1 MAFLSAQVSTVKRG
15 IGQNSVASAAYNART
30 KLELTVLDKATG
42 ITGTLVFDY
51 SSKGGLVYSKIY
63 APDHAPEWVYDREK
77 LWNKC
82 EQVENRLR
90 ARTAHKIMLPLPNE
104 LTIEQNIALLEDCVK
119 ELVKLGMI
127 VDANIH
133 YDNENNKHAHL
144 MCSMRE
150 LVENRYGEIEFASTK
165 NRDWHHKNFV
175 NFVRQMHAEKVNEHY
190 AMHGYDKRFCHKSY
204 KDLDIDLIPGV
215 HEGPARSINNAE
227 LSELNRRIT
236 LENAEKIKA
245 RPSIILDVLAVNNP
259 VFTKEQIAIE
269 LEKRLYAGIGFTR
282 QTNIESIQNELSA
295 TFISLYEQLL
305 VCPEISQV
313 TEVDLKGRTL
323 YTTTKRL
330 ELEERFTEN
339 VKLMHERNNHA
350 LGVVDSDL
358 DHLSFSEKI
367 GAKVRDI
374 KSNAIDFVNEKTG
387 IELEKPKQ
395 PVVLTAEQR
404 KAVINVLNGSDIS
417 VLEGI
422 PGAGKTTAMQEI
434 VRQYK
439 KAGYTVIG
447 AAPSSSA
454 SLELAKATGIKCKN
468 ASLWRKEWLAAQ
480 GKEFDLVLRGDYYKE
495 ELYKDNDPSLTKKH
509 VMIVDEASMVELA
522 NMDYL
527 VSEARMAG
535 AKILFVGDRNQL
547 SPVGWAGGLEKTVS
561 ICGSEV
567 LSQSRRQQNVNH
579 QQATKLL
586 SQYRIREAL
595 DIYWEEGVIKVAENE
610 SEANSIAVRSF
621 VNSYIE
627 KARAIE
633 RDDLVSIRSK
643 AITVFENKTR
653 EILNNQVR
661 EELKEAGILKGVEQ
675 RVLVGSTIK
684 DGKKEKYYLNLC
696 QGEQIVFTRNANSLG
711 RGGIFNGEVGTIL
724 KISNPNK
731 EGLSKIDI
739 LVHRANGKKEKV
751 RLDLNE
757 VYNNRFT
764 GKYFHDG
771 ISIDYGYAITS
782 HKVQGATIEDT
793 IPRLEKNSGY
803 EVTNVMLTRH
813 KKEMTIIVSKEVL
826 YDAFYESLDSTASK
840 ARNRFDLDSPEE
852 ETILKGGLAKMVSK
866 RANTSFASD
875 YRTMGLL
882 EEDKHIKHY
891 LDKCE
896 ETITTI
902 RKITSWQA
910 IEQRKTGNKPQMWEH
925 QELWEEFKEA
935 RKERAHAAS
944 LIVSGF
950 AENGTLAS
958 IAKADYEHLSF
969 EEFHT
974 NCKIASYAK
983 FKDRLLQLN
992 MNYATVEK
1000 HASQMLKTSEIDK
1013 VIVNQKATILH
1024 EQDVFKQLVQAV
1036 AGGMSGYVRNSYA
1049 QVNLHIAET
1058 SLAIEEKIEEVRG
1071 LEDHRQELTDAIEK
1085 EEHYRKIL
1093 TPEYLNRI
1101 YRSKEEENAGARSL
1115 KLYEGLV
1122 EEHGEEQATK
1132 MVVKNPAILG
1142 ELKGYGIGK
1151 LFGLTNDRKGAIAL
1165 CKNLERYLNG
1175 FNRSGEMVEQ
1185 YKAQVQGAGFS
1196 DKLVALTEEIEH
1208 LRSLLPADIDNG
1220 FLKEVENKLQ
1230 KSKGN
1235 NIDWRDLQKSELF
1248 EAVMANQSIK
1258 KESSI
1263 VVNADKGANEELLA
1277 PSKLEEN
1284 KELETVAVSN
1294 IIIAEEITE
1303 QPDLKKEYST
1313 KQVLQV
1319 SGTKQKSEPEQVGI
1333 EVKQGVKAPEVPVEN
1348 VDITNVEK
1356 SSGEELSGFNRLKLD
1371 KGLKHTEHLGIE
1383 KNKAAEAQEAKV
1395 VAESAEKLKKE
1406 ETEVNNN
1413 KPNKK
1418 QDTAKEA
1425 RLDFEDVKRAVNPVL
1440 VEGVFRQYGQVLN
1453 PDGKMEKK
1461 GNQLFCG
1468 SLNINLRD
1476 GRWYRF
1482 SDGSKGD
1489 LFALVKEAAGVDT
1502 KGAFEIVAAYAG
1514 ISPKIVDGISS
1525 FKNPDLT
1532 ALDKA
1537 KTEALQK
1544 EETWRVLDKI
1554 PENAPAFKPEKDLA
1568 HTLKKNN
1575 WRLAATYEYR
1585 NTDRELLGYVV
1596 RVLDEKGKKQTLPVS
1611 YCHNTKKNIN
1621 RWWLKGFSDNGYKP
1635 IYGAEKLGQ
1644 SLLQRV
1650 LIVEG
1655 EKAADAAAKIFPE
1668 HTVISWMG
1676 GSAVASKANWKA
1688 VGGREVTVWPDND
1701 AAGEKAAKTTIAEIN
1716 KVNGFRGAASIVDVQ
1731 ALNLPKKWDLADEL
1745 PTHLTRKDLAVA
1757 ISNAKVPEN
1766 ENRLDNELATQVRT
1780 LVNDKE
1786 FSDYIN
1792 YGVKRGKIDL
1802 GHDYLDLKDALY
1814 REMLTASTVSFM
1826 QENSNTKETLKINEM
1841 LKAPVKNIPE
1851 LASNILEIYENS
1863 RNSSNFDAGRQ
1874 INSNNIE
1881 LAELNPAKGKLHDEL
1896 MQDFAWLHQK
1906 HSGIESLNKVHQDKL
1921 SQDLAGIIKGHSLS
1935 YKGSEK
1941 AMSDSDRRIIVDN
1954 AYKLI
1959 SSKEWHEELK
1969 KAELAHKEEVI
1980 RKTREK
1986 VIGNVISKNLNQLD
2000 KAKEENTEV
2009 SDFKDNKY
2017 TNRDTPDL
2025 KASHEKMGKELE
2037 PHLAKEAIR
2046 DVQRDSLKYL
2056 LELREARKLSTPREQ
2071 QNENCDKA
2079 INSIRPRVEEDS
2091 KILIGDYK
2099 VTNQHI
2105 IDKTLRD
2112 FDGTMADYVVLKKTI
2127 GDLQRFGKAEELRDG
2142 LILFK
2147 DKGIKAFACY
2157 TSTISSNNIRDSI
2170 NQGLSNIIRGKDP
2183 ELVGGI
2189 KCINKSEYLIALS
2202 KDEQIMRYIEPRSD
2216 IGKEIQNQQ
2225 SIQNEKTKD
2234 YDFER

>member
-1 MAFLSAQVSTVKRG
+1 MAHYSVHVSTVKRS
-15 IGQNSVASAAYNART
+15 IGQNAVASGAYNARA
-30 KLELTVLDKATG
+30 KLELTVFDKATG
-42 ITGTLVFDY
+42 ITSTLIFDY
-51 SSKGGLVYSKIY
+51 SSKPGLAYSKIY

-82 EQVENRLR
+82 EQAENRC
-90 ARTAHKIMLPLPNE
+90 TAETAGKIMVALPKE
-104 LTIEQNIALLEDCVK
+104 FSEEQNIALAE
-119 ELVKLGMI
+119 ELIRPMI
-127 VDANIH
+127 DGGLVVDVNIH
-133 YDNENNKHAHL
+133 NDRENNPHL
-144 MCSMRE
+144 HGMHSLRE
-150 LVENRYGEIEFASTK
+150 LVENRYGEMEFSRFK
-165 NRDWHHKNFV
+165 NREFRGPKWIKEYREYVADTINK
-175 NFVRQMHAEKVNEHY
+175 HY
-190 AMHGYDKRFCHKSY
+190 KMNGFTLAVTHKSY
-204 KDLDIDLIPGV
+204 RDLDIDLIPGV
-215 HEGPARSINNAE
+215 HEGPARSIKNAE
-227 LSELNRRIT
+227 LSELNRRIA

-269 LEKRLYAGIGFTR
+269 LEKRLYAGVDFTR
-282 QTNIESIQNELSA
+282 QTDIESIQNELSA
-295 TFISLYEQLL
+295 TFIRLYEQLL

-350 LGVVDSDL
+350 LRVVDSDL

-374 KSNAIDFVNEKTG
+374 KSDAIDFVSEKTG

-422 PGAGKTTAMQEI
+422 PGSGKTTAMREI
-434 VRQYK
+434 VRQYQ
-439 KAGYTVIG
+439 KAGFTVIG
-447 AAPSSSA
+447 VTASSSA
-454 SLELAKATGIKCKN
+454 SLELAKATGIECKN
-468 ASLWRKEWLAAQ
+468 ASLWRKKWLKAQ

-495 ELYKDNDPSLTKKH
+495 DLYKDNDPSLTKKH

-527 VSEARMAG
+527 VTEARMAG

-567 LSQSRRQQNVNH
+567 LNQSRRQQNVNH

-595 DIYWEEGVIKVAENE
+595 DIYWEEGAIKVTDNE
-610 SEANSIAVRSF
+610 SEANSLAVRSF

-627 KARAIE
+627 TARAIE

-643 AITVFENKTR
+643 AISVFENKTR

-661 EELKEAGILKGVEQ
+661 EELKEAGILKGIEQ

-696 QGEQIVFTRNANSLG
+696 QGEQIVFTRNANRLG

-731 EGLSKIDI
+731 DGLSKIDI

-771 ISIDYGYAITS
+771 ISIDYGYAVTS
-782 HKVQGATIEDT
+782 HKIQGATIEDT

-813 KKEMTIIVSKEVL
+813 KKEMTVIVSKEVL

-866 RANTSFASD
+866 RTNTSFASD

-902 RKITSWQA
+902 RKITSWQGV
-910 IEQRKTGNKPQMWEH
+910 EQRKTGNKPQMWENK
-925 QELWEEFKEA
+925 ELWEEFKEA
-935 RKERAHAAS
+935 RRERAQAAS
-944 LIVSGF
+944 LIVSGY
-950 AENGTLAS
+950 AENGKLA
-958 IAKADYEHLSF
+958 ILAKSDYEHLSF

-992 MNYATVEK
+992 MNYVTVEK

-1024 EQDVFKQLVQAV
+1024 DQDVFKQLVQAV

-1058 SLAIEEKIEEVRG
+1058 NLAIEEKIEEVRE
-1071 LEDHRQELTDAIEK
+1071 LEDHRQELTDATEK
-1085 EEHYRKIL
+1085 EEHYRQIL

-1101 YRSKEEENAGARSL
+1101 YRSSKGNQVAAGVKSL
-1115 KLYEGLV
+1115 KLYEALIA
-1122 EEHGEEQATK
+1122 EYGEKLATD
-1132 MVVKNPAILG
+1132 MVVKNPTILG

-1151 LFGLTNDRKGAIAL
+1151 LVGLTNDRKGAIAL

-1175 FNRSGEMVEQ
+1175 FNRSGEMVKQ
-1185 YKAQVQGAGFS
+1185 YKAQMEEAGFT

-1208 LRSLLPADIDNG
+1208 LRSLLPADIDNE

-1235 NIDWRDLQKSELF
+1235 NIDWRDLQKS
-1248 EAVMANQSIK
+1248 
-1258 KESSI
+1258 KE
-1263 VVNADKGANEELLA
+1263 
-1277 PSKLEEN
+1277 
-1284 KELETVAVSN
+1284 
-1294 IIIAEEITE
+1294 
-1303 QPDLKKEYST
+1303 
-1313 KQVLQV
+1313 
-1319 SGTKQKSEPEQVGI
+1319 EQVPI
-1333 EVKQGVKAPEVPVEN
+1333 EANPLIKAPEVQAENIVVVN
-1348 VDITNVEK
+1348 VDK
-1356 SSGEELSGFNRLKLD
+1356 SSSEELSGSNRLEPA
-1371 KGLKHTEHLGIE
+1371 KGLKHTEQLSIEENKAEAAQETKVVGIE
-1383 KNKAAEAQEAKV
+1383 E
-1395 VAESAEKLKKE
+1395 LKK
-1406 ETEVNNN
+1406 TEANLNPTPAKNN

-1418 QDTAKEA
+1418 QATTKEA
-1425 RLDFEDVKRAVNPVL
+1425 RLDFEDVKRAINPAL
-1440 VEGVFRQYGQVLN
+1440 VEGVFRQYGQLLN

-1468 SLNINLRD
+1468 SLNINLKD

-1489 LFALVKEAAGVDT
+1489 IFALVKEATGVDT
-1502 KGAFEIVAAYAG
+1502 KGAFEIIAGHAG
-1514 ISPKIVDGISS
+1514 IGPKISAGLSS

-1554 PENAPAFKPEKDLA
+1554 PENALAFKPEKDLA
-1568 HTLKKNN
+1568 STLKKNN
-1575 WRLAATYEYR
+1575 WRLGATYEYKNR
-1585 NTDRELLGYVV
+1585 DGELLGYVV
-1596 RVLDEKGKKQTLPVS
+1596 RVLDKEGKKQTLPVS
-1611 YCHNTKKNIN
+1611 YCHNTKANIN
-1621 RWWLKGFSDNGYKP
+1621 RWWLKGFSDKGYKP

-1644 SLLQRV
+1644 SPLQRI

-1655 EKAADAAAKIFPE
+1655 EKAADVATKIFPE

-1676 GSAVASKANWKA
+1676 GSAAASKANWKA

-1701 AAGEKAAKTTIAEIN
+1701 AAGEKAAKAIITEIN
-1716 KVNGFRGAASIVDVQ
+1716 KVNGFRGAVNIVDTH
-1731 ALNLPKKWDLADEL
+1731 ALNLPEKWDLADEL
-1745 PTHLTRKDLAVA
+1745 PAHLTRKDLAAA
-1757 ISNAKVPEN
+1757 ISNAKIPEN
-1766 ENRLDNELATQVRT
+1766 ENRLDNELAGQVRAV
-1780 LVNDKE
+1780 LCDKE
-1786 FSDYIN
+1786 FGDYVN
-1792 YGVKRGKIDL
+1792 YGVKRGKIDP
-1802 GHDYLDLKDALY
+1802 GHDYLDLNDALY
-1814 REMLTASTVSFM
+1814 REMLTASVVSFM
-1826 QENSNTKETLKINEM
+1826 QENHNTKEALKMNEL
-1841 LKAPVKNIPE
+1841 LKEPVRNIPE
-1851 LASNILEIYENS
+1851 LAVNILEIYKSSRNS
-1863 RNSSNFDAGRQ
+1863 RNNSNFAASRQ
-1874 INSNNIE
+1874 TNSNSKE
-1881 LAELNPAKGKLHDEL
+1881 LAELNPAKAKIYEEL
-1896 MQDFAWLHQK
+1896 MQDFVWLLEKQQ
-1906 HSGIESLNKVHQDKL
+1906 GPESLNKVHQDKL
-1921 SQDLAGIIKGHSLS
+1921 SQDLAVIIKGYNLS
-1935 YKGSEK
+1935 YKGSDK
-1941 AMSDSDRRIIVDN
+1941 AMSDSDRKIIADN
-1954 AYKLI
+1954 AYNLI
-1959 SSKEWHEELK
+1959 DSKGWQEELK
-1969 KAELAHKEEVI
+1969 KIELACKE
-1980 RKTREK
+1980 KTIYKTQEK
-1986 VIGNVISKNLNQLD
+1986 LTILNR
-2000 KAKEENTEV
+2000 V
-2009 SDFKDNKY
+2009 
-2017 TNRDTPDL
+2017 
-2025 KASHEKMGKELE
+2025 KELA
-2037 PHLAKEAIR
+2037 LNK
-2046 DVQRDSLKYL
+2046 Q
-2056 LELREARKLSTPREQ
+2056 
-2071 QNENCDKA
+2071 
-2079 INSIRPRVEEDS
+2079 
-2091 KILIGDYK
+2091 
-2099 VTNQHI
+2099 
-2105 IDKTLRD
+2105 KTD
-2112 FDGTMADYVVLKKTI
+2112 NP
-2127 GDLQRFGKAEELRDG
+2127 
-2142 LILFK
+2142 K
-2147 DKGIKAFACY
+2147 DA
-2157 TSTISSNNIRDSI
+2157 
-2170 NQGLSNIIRGKDP
+2170 
-2183 ELVGGI
+2183 
-2189 KCINKSEYLIALS
+2189 LIALKREQEYLAELHNKLNPNEHS
-2202 KDEQIMRYIEPRSD
+2202 KELMYN
-2216 IGKEIQNQQ
+2216 IQKAYEVDQSGTIAKLYKTSYYANQQ
-2225 SIQNEKTKD
+2225 GIISPEELTEHFKSNNQVDDIHHNINRICYKHHCDILNDHCKKLVAGQSVMHQGQQFDCVVEYLEHWKD
-2234 YDFER
+2234 NVNHDMLPIKKMDQVIEQVERIREQDHQFTPEL

>member
-1 MAFLSAQVSTVKRG
+1 MTFLSAQVSTVKRRL
-15 IGQNSVASAAYNART
+15 GQNAVASAAYNART
-30 KLELTVLDKATG
+30 KLELTVLDKVTG
-42 ITGTLVFDY
+42 ITSTLVFDY
-51 SSKGGLVYSKIY
+51 SSKPGLAYSKIY
-63 APDHAPEWVYDREK
+63 APDHAPDWVYDRQK

-150 LVENRYGEIEFASTK
+150 LVENRYGEIEFAATK

-204 KDLDIDLIPGV
+204 KDLGIDLIPGV

-227 LSELNRRIT
+227 LSELNRRIA

-269 LEKRLYAGIGFTR
+269 LEKRLYAGVDFTR
-282 QTNIESIQNELSA
+282 QAHIESIQNELSA

-313 TEVDLKGRTL
+313 VEVDLKGRTL

-350 LGVVDSDL
+350 LRVVDSDL

-374 KSNAIDFVNEKTG
+374 KSDAIDFVSEKTG

-422 PGAGKTTAMQEI
+422 PGSGKTTAMREI
-434 VRQYK
+434 VRQYQ
-439 KAGYTVIG
+439 KAGFTVIG
-447 AAPSSSA
+447 VTASSSA
-454 SLELAKATGIKCKN
+454 SLELAKATGIECKN
-468 ASLWRKEWLAAQ
+468 ASLWRKEWLKAQ

-495 ELYKDNDPSLTKKH
+495 DLYKDNDPSLTKKH

-527 VSEARMAG
+527 VSEVRLGG

-567 LSQSRRQQNVNH
+567 LNQSRRQQNVNH

-595 DIYWEEGVIKVAENE
+595 EIYWEEGAIKVTDNE
-610 SEANSIAVRSF
+610 SEANSLAVRSF

-627 KARAIE
+627 TARAIE

-643 AITVFENKTR
+643 AISVFENKTR

-661 EELKEAGILKGVEQ
+661 EELKEAGILKGIEQ

-696 QGEQIVFTRNANSLG
+696 QGEQIVFTRNANRLG

-731 EGLSKIDI
+731 DGLSKIDI

-757 VYNNRFT
+757 VYQNRFT

-771 ISIDYGYAITS
+771 ISIDYGYAVTS
-782 HKVQGATIEDT
+782 HKIQGATIEDT

-813 KKEMTIIVSKEVL
+813 KKEMTVIVSKEVL

-866 RANTSFASD
+866 RTNTSFASD

-882 EEDKHIKHY
+882 EEDKYIKHY

-902 RKITSWQA
+902 RRITSWQS
-910 IEQRKTGNKPQMWEH
+910 IEQRKTGYKPQMWEH
-925 QELWEEFKEA
+925 KELWEEFKEA
-935 RKERAHAAS
+935 RRERAQAAS
-944 LIVSGF
+944 LIVSGY

-958 IAKADYEHLSF
+958 LAKADYDHLSF
-969 EEFHT
+969 EEFHA

-1024 EQDVFKQLVQAV
+1024 DQDVFKQLIQAV
-1036 AGGMSGYVRNSYA
+1036 AGGMSRNVRNSYA

-1058 SLAIEEKIEEVRG
+1058 SVAIEEKIEEVSG
-1071 LEDHRQELTDAIEK
+1071 LEDYRQELTDATEK
-1085 EEHYRKIL
+1085 EEHYRQIL

-1101 YRSKEEENAGARSL
+1101 YRSSKGNQVAAGVKSL
-1115 KLYEGLV
+1115 KLYEALIA
-1122 EEHGEEQATK
+1122 EYGEASATD
-1132 MVVKNPAILG
+1132 MVVKNPTILG

-1165 CKNLERYLNG
+1165 CKNLEKYLNG
-1175 FNRSGEMVEQ
+1175 FNRSGEMVKQ
-1185 YKAQVQGAGFS
+1185 YKAQMEEAGFT

-1208 LRSLLPADIDNG
+1208 LRSLLPADIDNE

-1258 KESSI
+1258 KENSI
-1263 VVNADKGANEELLA
+1263 IANADKSSREELSVPNKRA
-1277 PSKLEEN
+1277 EGN
-1284 KELETVAVSN
+1284 KELEAAGIDV
-1294 IIIAEEITE
+1294 IIVEEKTE
-1303 QPDLKKEYST
+1303 EPALKKEYVT
-1313 KQVLQV
+1313 KQVAQA
-1319 SGTKQKSEPEQVGI
+1319 SETKQKSEEVQVPI
-1333 EVKQGVKAPEVPVEN
+1333 EAKQLAEAPEVQAEN
-1348 VDITNVEK
+1348 IVVTNIDK
-1356 SSGEELSGFNRLKLD
+1356 SSNEELSGSNRLEPD
-1371 KGLKHTEHLGIE
+1371 KGLKHTEQLSIEENKAEAAQETKVVGIE
-1383 KNKAAEAQEAKV
+1383 E
-1395 VAESAEKLKKE
+1395 LKKSE
-1406 ETEVNNN
+1406 ANLNPTPAKNN

-1418 QDTAKEA
+1418 QAPTKEA
-1425 RLDFEDVKRAVNPVL
+1425 RLNFEDVKRAINPAL
-1440 VEGVFRQYGQVLN
+1440 VEGIFRQYGQLLN

-1468 SLNINLRD
+1468 SLNINLKD

-1489 LFALVKEAAGVDT
+1489 IFALVKEATGVDT
-1502 KGAFEIVAAYAG
+1502 KGAFEIIAGHAG
-1514 ISPKIVDGISS
+1514 IGPKTLTGLSS
-1525 FKNPDLT
+1525 FKNPDLI

-1554 PENAPAFKPEKDLA
+1554 PENVPVFKPEKDLA
-1568 HTLKKNN
+1568 STLKKNN
-1575 WRLAATYEYR
+1575 WRLGATYEYKNR
-1585 NTDRELLGYVV
+1585 DGELLGYVV
-1596 RVLDEKGKKQTLPVS
+1596 RVLDEEGKKHTLPVS
-1611 YCHNTKKNIN
+1611 YCHNAKANIHK
-1621 RWWLKGFSDNGYKP
+1621 WWLKGFSDQGYKP

-1644 SLLQRV
+1644 SPLQSV

-1655 EKAADAAAKIFPE
+1655 EKAAIAATKIFPE
-1668 HTVISWMG
+1668 YTVISWMG
-1676 GSAVASKANWKA
+1676 GSAAASKANWKA
-1688 VGGREVTVWPDND
+1688 VGGREVTIWPDND
-1701 AAGEKAAKTTIAEIN
+1701 AAGKKAAIAIITEIN
-1716 KVNGFRGAASIVDVQ
+1716 KVNGFRGAASIVDTH
-1731 ALNLPKKWDLADEL
+1731 ALNLPQKWDLADEL
-1745 PTHLTRKDLAVA
+1745 PAHLTRKDLAAA
-1757 ISNAKVPEN
+1757 ISNAKIPEN
-1766 ENRLDNELATQVRT
+1766 ENRLDNELAGQVRAV
-1780 LVNDKE
+1780 LCDKE
-1786 FSDYIN
+1786 FGDYVN
-1792 YGVKRGKIDL
+1792 YGVKRGKIDP
-1802 GHDYLDLKDALY
+1802 GHDYLDLNDALY
-1814 REMLTASTVSFM
+1814 REILTASVVSFM
-1826 QENSNTKETLKINEM
+1826 QENHNTKEALKMNEM

-1851 LASNILEIYENS
+1851 LAVNILEIYESSRNS
-1863 RNSSNFDAGRQ
+1863 RNNSNFAASRQ
-1874 INSNNIE
+1874 TNSNSKE
-1881 LAELNPAKGKLHDEL
+1881 LAELNPAKAKLYEEL
-1896 MQDFAWLHQK
+1896 MQDFVWLIEKQQ
-1906 HSGIESLNKVHQDKL
+1906 GPESLNKVHQDKL
-1921 SQDLAGIIKGHSLS
+1921 SQDLAVIIKGYNLS
-1935 YKGSEK
+1935 YKGSDK
-1941 AMSDSDRRIIVDN
+1941 AMSDSDRKIIADN
-1954 AYKLI
+1954 AYNLI
-1959 SSKEWHEELK
+1959 DSKEWQEELK
-1969 KAELAHKEEVI
+1969 KIELACKEETI
-1980 RKTREK
+1980 YKAQEK
-1986 VIGNVISKNLNQLD
+1986 LTILNR
-2000 KAKEENTEV
+2000 V
-2009 SDFKDNKY
+2009 
-2017 TNRDTPDL
+2017 
-2025 KASHEKMGKELE
+2025 KELA
-2037 PHLAKEAIR
+2037 LNK
-2046 DVQRDSLKYL
+2046 Q
-2056 LELREARKLSTPREQ
+2056 
-2071 QNENCDKA
+2071 
-2079 INSIRPRVEEDS
+2079 
-2091 KILIGDYK
+2091 
-2099 VTNQHI
+2099 
-2105 IDKTLRD
+2105 KTD
-2112 FDGTMADYVVLKKTI
+2112 NP
-2127 GDLQRFGKAEELRDG
+2127 
-2142 LILFK
+2142 K
-2147 DKGIKAFACY
+2147 DA
-2157 TSTISSNNIRDSI
+2157 
-2170 NQGLSNIIRGKDP
+2170 
-2183 ELVGGI
+2183 
-2189 KCINKSEYLIALS
+2189 LIALKREQEYLAELHNKLNPNEHS
-2202 KDEQIMRYIEPRSD
+2202 KELMHN
-2216 IGKEIQNQQ
+2216 IQKAYEVDQSGAIAKLYKTAYYANQQ
-2225 SIQNEKTKD
+2225 KIISPEELTEHFKSNNPIDNIHHNINRICYKYHCDILNDHCRKLVAGQSVMHQGQQFDCVVEYLEHWKD
-2234 YDFER
+2234 NVNHDMLPIKKMDHVIEQVERIKEQDHQFTPEL

>member
-1 MAFLSAQVSTVKRG
+1 MEKWNFPGLK
-15 IGQNSVASAAYNART
+15 
-30 KLELTVLDKATG
+30 TG
-42 ITGTLVFDY
+42 
-51 SSKGGLVYSKIY
+51 
-63 APDHAPEWVYDREK
+63 
-77 LWNKC
+77 N
-82 EQVENRLR
+82 
-90 ARTAHKIMLPLPNE
+90 
-104 LTIEQNIALLEDCVK
+104 LED
-119 ELVKLGMI
+119 
-127 VDANIH
+127 
-133 YDNENNKHAHL
+133 
-144 MCSMRE
+144 
-150 LVENRYGEIEFASTK
+150 
-165 NRDWHHKNFV
+165 
-175 NFVRQMHAEKVNEHY
+175 
-190 AMHGYDKRFCHKSY
+190 
-204 KDLDIDLIPGV
+204 
-215 HEGPARSINNAE
+215 RSG
-227 LSELNRRIT
+227 LNRRIA
-236 LENAEKIKA
+236 LENAEKIKEK
-245 RPSIILDVLAVNNP
+245 PSIILDVLAVNNP

-269 LEKRLYAGIGFTR
+269 LEKRLYAGVDFTK
-282 QTNIESIQNELSA
+282 QADIESIQNELSA
-295 TFISLYEQLL
+295 TFISLYEKIL

-367 GAKVRDI
+367 GMKVRDI
-374 KSNAIDFVNEKTG
+374 KSDAVDFVNKNTG
-387 IELEKPKQ
+387 LDLEKPKQ

-404 KAVINVLNGSDIS
+404 KAIINVLNGSDIS

-439 KAGYTVIG
+439 KAEYTVIG
-447 AAPSSSA
+447 ATASSSA
-454 SLELAKATGIKCKN
+454 SLELAKATGIECKN
-468 ASLWRKEWLAAQ
+468 ASLWRKEWLKAQ

-495 ELYKDNDPSLTKKH
+495 DLYKDNDPSLTKKH

-527 VSEARMAG
+527 VSEARLGG

-547 SPVGWAGGLEKTVS
+547 FPVGWAGGLEKTVS

-567 LSQSRRQQNVNH
+567 LIQSRRQQNVNH

-610 SEANSIAVRSF
+610 SEANSMAVRSF

-633 RDDLVSIRSK
+633 RDDLISIRSK

-661 EELKEAGILKGVEQ
+661 EELKEAGILKGIEQ

-696 QGEQIVFTRNANSLG
+696 PGEQIVFTRNANLLG
-711 RGGIFNGEVGTIL
+711 KGGIFNGEVGTIL
-724 KISNPNK
+724 KISKPNK
-731 EGLSKIDI
+731 DGLCKIDI

-782 HKVQGATIEDT
+782 HKIQGATIEDN

-803 EVTNVMLTRH
+803 EITNVMLTRH
-813 KKEMTIIVSKEVL
+813 KKEMTVIVSKEVL

-866 RANTSFASD
+866 RTNTSFASD

-902 RKITSWQA
+902 RKITSWQS
-910 IEQRKTGNKPQMWEH
+910 IEQRKTGNKPQMWEY

-944 LIVSGF
+944 LIVSGY
-950 AENGTLAS
+950 AENGKLA
-958 IAKADYEHLSF
+958 ILAKSDYEHLSF

-1058 SLAIEEKIEEVRG
+1058 SLAIEEKIEEVHG
-1071 LEDHRQELTDAIEK
+1071 LEDHRQELTDATEK

-1101 YRSKEEENAGARSL
+1101 YRSSKGDQVAAGIKSL
-1115 KLYEGLV
+1115 KLYEALIA
-1122 EEHGEEQATK
+1122 EYGEESATD
-1132 MVVKNPAILG
+1132 MVVKNPTILG

-1185 YKAQVQGAGFS
+1185 YKAAMEEAGFT

-1208 LRSLLPADIDNG
+1208 LRSLLPADIDNE

-1263 VVNADKGANEELLA
+1263 VANADKGAKEELSA
-1277 PSKLEEN
+1277 PSKLEKN
-1284 KELETVAVSN
+1284 KELETAVSD

-1303 QPDLKKEYST
+1303 KPALKRGYVT
-1313 KQVLQV
+1313 KKAVQVPIGLNQE
-1319 SGTKQKSEPEQVGI
+1319 T
-1333 EVKQGVKAPEVPVEN
+1333 EVPEIQVEN
-1348 VDITNVEK
+1348 TIITNTDK
-1356 SSGEELSGFNRLKLD
+1356 SSNKELSGSNRLETD
-1371 KGLKHTEHLGIE
+1371 RGLKHTEHLSIE
-1383 KNKAAEAQEAKV
+1383 ENKAAKV
-1395 VAESAEKLKKE
+1395 VRPEELKKQK
-1406 ETEVNNN
+1406 TDANPTAFNDN
-1413 KPNKK
+1413 KPDKI
-1418 QDTAKEA
+1418 QVAIKEA
-1425 RLDFEDVKRAVNPVL
+1425 RLDFEEVKRAINPYL
-1440 VEGVFRQYGQVLN
+1440 IESIFRQYGQVLN

-1468 SLNINLRD
+1468 SLNINLKD

-1489 LFALVKEAAGVDT
+1489 IFALVKEAAGVDT
-1502 KGAFEIVAAYAG
+1502 KGAFEIIAGHAGIGPKASTG
-1514 ISPKIVDGISS
+1514 ISP
-1525 FKNPDLT
+1525 FKNPALT
-1532 ALDKA
+1532 NLEKA

-1554 PENAPAFKPEKDLA
+1554 PENALAFNPEKDLSR
-1568 HTLKKNN
+1568 TLKKNN

-1596 RVLDEKGKKQTLPVS
+1596 RVLDKEGKKQTLPVS
-1611 YCHNTKKNIN
+1611 YCHNTKQNIN

-1644 SLLQRV
+1644 SPLQRV

-1655 EKAADAAAKIFPE
+1655 EKAADAATKIFPE

-1676 GSAVASKANWKA
+1676 GSASASKANWKA
-1688 VGGREVTVWPDND
+1688 VGGREVTIWPDND
-1701 AAGEKAAKTTIAEIN
+1701 AAREKAAKTIIAEIDR
-1716 KVNGFRGAASIVDVQ
+1716 VNGFRGAVSIVDVH
-1731 ALNLPKKWDLADEL
+1731 ALNLPEKWDLADDL
-1745 PTHLTRKDLAVA
+1745 PTHLTRKDLAIA

-1766 ENRLDNELATQVRT
+1766 ENRLDKELAGQVRD
-1780 LVNDKE
+1780 LISDKE
-1786 FSDYIN
+1786 FRDYIN
-1792 YGVKRGKIDL
+1792 YGVKRGKLDS

-1814 REMLTASTVSFM
+1814 REMLTTSVVSFM
-1826 QENSNTKETLKINEM
+1826 QGNSNTKEALQMKE
-1841 LKAPVKNIPE
+1841 LLEKPVKNIPA
-1851 LASNILEIYENS
+1851 LAGSILEIYESSRNNSNFAASRQTNSNS
-1863 RNSSNFDAGRQ
+1863 R
-1874 INSNNIE
+1874 E
-1881 LAELNPAKGKLHDEL
+1881 LTELNPAKGKLHEEL
-1896 MQDFAWLHQK
+1896 MQDFVWLHQK
-1906 HSGIESLNKVHQDKL
+1906 QQGSESLNKVHQDKL

-1935 YKGSEK
+1935 YKGSDK
-1941 AMSDSDRRIIVDN
+1941 AMSNSDRKIIADN
-1954 AYKLI
+1954 VYKLI
-1959 SSKEWHEELK
+1959 NSKEWQEELK
-1969 KAELAHKEEVI
+1969 KAELAQKEEVLKEKE
-1980 RKTREK
+1980 KTVRELVTK
-1986 VIGNVISKNLNQLD
+1986 ENDKHLEAISIELKELDKLGIKYD
-2000 KAKEENTEV
+2000 KAKLAETLKSMSYQQKTEYG
-2009 SDFKDNKY
+2009 NK
-2017 TNRDTPDL
+2017 L
-2025 KASHEKMGKELE
+2025 
-2037 PHLAKEAIR
+2037 
-2046 DVQRDSLKYL
+2046 L
-2056 LELREARKLSTPREQ
+2056 LEYTKNYLTPILARHNEEKEKATNYNEFMKAIENEQNTFVKLHNDNRFGIQALDEHNNSKIKLSVLASSAAVIHSLGGMKKVLGTIDYAVKHNITDRETVIADLRR
-2071 QNENCDKA
+2071 NGGNLEYTHD
-2079 INSIRPRVEEDS
+2079 
-2091 KILIGDYK
+2091 ILSRK
-2099 VTNQHI
+2099 CESH
-2105 IDKTLRD
+2105 KTE
-2112 FDGTMADYVVLKKTI
+2112 MSAKTKEHK
-2127 GDLQRFGKAEELRDG
+2127 Q
-2142 LILFK
+2142 
-2147 DKGIKAFACY
+2147 
-2157 TSTISSNNIRDSI
+2157 
-2170 NQGLSNIIRGKDP
+2170 
-2183 ELVGGI
+2183 
-2189 KCINKSEYLIALS
+2189 NKSN
-2202 KDEQIMRYIEPRSD
+2202 
-2216 IGKEIQNQQ
+2216 EIKIDRDRGM
-2225 SIQNEKTKD
+2225 SL
-2234 YDFER
+2234 

>member
-1 MAFLSAQVSTVKRG
+1 MAHYSVHVGTVRRS
-15 IGQNSVASAAYNART
+15 IGQNAVASAAYIARA
-30 KLELTVLDKATG
+30 KLELTVFDKATG
-42 ITGTLVFDY
+42 ITNTLIFDY
-51 SSKGGLVYSKIY
+51 SSKGGLAYSKIY

-82 EQVENRLR
+82 EQAENRCD
-90 ARTAHKIMLPLPNE
+90 ANTAGKIMVALPKE
-104 LTIEQNIALLEDCVK
+104 FTEEQNIALAE
-119 ELVKLGMI
+119 ELIRPMI
-127 VDANIH
+127 DGGLVVDVNIH
-133 YDNENNKHAHL
+133 NDRANNPHL
-144 MCSMRE
+144 HGQHSLRE
-150 LVENRYGEIEFASTK
+150 LVENRYGEMEFSRFK
-165 NRDWHHKNFV
+165 NREFRGPKWIKEYREYV
-175 NFVRQMHAEKVNEHY
+175 AETINKHY
-190 AMHGYDKRFCHKSY
+190 KMNGLTLAVTHKSY
-204 KDLDIDLIPGV
+204 RDLDIDLIPGV
-215 HEGPARSINNAE
+215 HEGPARSIKNAE
-227 LSELNRRIT
+227 LSELNRRIA

-269 LEKRLYAGIGFTR
+269 LEKRLYAGVDFTK
-282 QTNIESIQNELSA
+282 QAHIESIQKELSA
-295 TFISLYEQLL
+295 TFIRLYEQLL

-313 TEVDLKGRTL
+313 TEVDLKGRAL

-330 ELEERFTEN
+330 ELEERFIETVRTLN
-339 VKLMHERNNHA
+339 NRNNHA
-350 LGVVDSDL
+350 LGIKDSDL
-358 DHLSFSEKI
+358 DHLSFRERVAEKL
-367 GAKVRDI
+367 RDV
-374 KSNAIDFVNEKTG
+374 KSGLVSVINEKTG

-395 PVVLTAEQR
+395 SVVLTAEQR
-404 KAVINVLNGSDIS
+404 KAIINVLNGSDIS

-468 ASLWRKEWLAAQ
+468 ASLWRKEWLKAQ
-480 GKEFDLVLRGDYYKE
+480 EKEFDLVLRGDYYKE
-495 ELYKDNDPSLTKKH
+495 DLYKDNGPSLTKKH

-527 VSEARMAG
+527 VSEARLGG

-567 LSQSRRQQNVNH
+567 LNQSRRQQNINH

-586 SQYRIREAL
+586 SQYRVREAL
-595 DIYWEEGVIKVAENE
+595 DIYWKEGAIKVTENE
-610 SEANSIAVRSF
+610 SEANSMAVRSF

-627 KARAIE
+627 TARAIE

-661 EELKEAGILKGVEQ
+661 EELKEAGILKGIEQ

-684 DGKKEKYYLNLC
+684 DGKKEKCYLNLC

-724 KISNPNK
+724 KISKPNK
-731 EGLSKIDI
+731 DGLSKIDI
-739 LVHRANGKKEKV
+739 LVHSANGKKEKV

-771 ISIDYGYAITS
+771 ISIDYGYAVTS
-782 HKVQGATIEDT
+782 HKIQGATIEDT

-813 KKEMTIIVSKEVL
+813 KKEMTVIVSKEVL
-826 YDAFYESLDSTASK
+826 YDAFYEGLDSTASK

-866 RANTSFASD
+866 RTNTSFASD
-875 YRTMGLL
+875 YRSMGLL
-882 EEDKHIKHY
+882 EEDKYIKHY

-902 RKITSWQA
+902 RKITSWQS
-910 IEQRKTGNKPQMWEH
+910 IEQRKTGNKPQMWENK
-925 QELWEEFKEA
+925 ELWEEFKEA

-950 AENGTLAS
+950 VENGTLAGLT
-958 IAKADYEHLSF
+958 KADYEHLSF
-969 EEFHT
+969 EEFNT

-1058 SLAIEEKIEEVRG
+1058 SLAIEEKIEEVHG
-1071 LEDHRQELTDAIEK
+1071 LEDHRQELTDATEK

-1101 YRSKEEENAGARSL
+1101 YRSSKGDQVAAGIKSL
-1115 KLYEGLV
+1115 KLYEALIA
-1122 EEHGEEQATK
+1122 EYGEESATD
-1132 MVVKNPAILG
+1132 MVVKNPTILG

-1175 FNRSGEMVEQ
+1175 FNRSGEMVKQ
-1185 YKAQVQGAGFS
+1185 YKAQVQEASFS

-1208 LRSLLPADIDNG
+1208 LRSLLPADIDNE

-1235 NIDWRDLQKSELF
+1235 NIDWRDLQKSKLF
-1248 EAVMANQSIK
+1248 EAVVANQSIK

-1263 VVNADKGANEELLA
+1263 VVNTDKGAN
-1277 PSKLEEN
+1277 
-1284 KELETVAVSN
+1284 
-1294 IIIAEEITE
+1294 EEITE
-1303 QPDLKKEYST
+1303 QPDLKRGYVT
-1313 KQVLQV
+1313 KHAAGV
-1319 SGTKQKSEPEQVGI
+1319 SQTKQKSKEEQVPI
-1333 EVKQGVKAPEVPVEN
+1333 EANPLIKAPEVQAEN
-1348 VDITNVEK
+1348 IVVANVNK
-1356 SSGEELSGFNRLKLD
+1356 SSSEELSVSKPLETD
-1371 KGLKHTEHLGIE
+1371 KGLKHTEELSIE
-1383 KNKAAEAQEAKV
+1383 ENKVTKAQEAKV
-1395 VAESAEKLKKE
+1395 VVESTEKLKKE
-1406 ETEVNNN
+1406 ETNINPTAVNNN

-1425 RLDFEDVKRAVNPVL
+1425 RLDFEDVKRAINPYL
-1440 VEGVFRQYGQVLN
+1440 IESIFRQYGQLLN

-1489 LFALVKEAAGVDT
+1489 IFALVKEAAGVDT
-1502 KGAFEIVAAYAG
+1502 KGAFEIIAGHAG
-1514 ISPKIVDGISS
+1514 IGPKAPASISP
-1525 FKNPDLT
+1525 FKNPALT
-1532 ALDKA
+1532 ALKEA
-1537 KTEALQK
+1537 KTESLQK

-1554 PENAPAFKPEKDLA
+1554 PENALAFNPEKDLSR
-1568 HTLKKNN
+1568 TLKKNN
-1575 WRLAATYEYR
+1575 WRLSATYEYKNR
-1585 NTDRELLGYVV
+1585 DGELLGYVI
-1596 RVLDEKGKKQTLPVS
+1596 RVLDEKGKKHTLPVS
-1611 YCHNTKKNIN
+1611 YCHNTKTNIN

-1644 SLLQRV
+1644 SSLQKV

-1655 EKAADAAAKIFPE
+1655 EKAAIAATKIFPE

-1676 GSAVASKANWKA
+1676 GSASASKANWKA
-1688 VGGREVTVWPDND
+1688 VGGREVTIWPDND
-1701 AAGEKAAKTTIAEIN
+1701 GAGEKAAKAIITEID
-1716 KVNGFRGAASIVDVQ
+1716 KVNGFRGAASIVDTH
-1731 ALNLPKKWDLADEL
+1731 ALNLPQKWDLADEL
-1745 PTHLTRKDLAVA
+1745 PAHLTRKDLALA

-1766 ENRLDNELATQVRT
+1766 ENRLDKELAGQVRAV
-1780 LVNDKE
+1780 LCNKE
-1786 FSDYIN
+1786 FGDYVN
-1792 YGVKRGKIDL
+1792 YGVKRGKLDS

-1814 REMLTASTVSFM
+1814 REMLTASVVSFM
-1826 QENSNTKETLKINEM
+1826 QGNSNTKEVLEIKEM
-1841 LKAPVKNIPE
+1841 LEKPVKNIHA
-1851 LASNILEIYENS
+1851 LAGNILEIYESNRHN
-1863 RNSSNFDAGRQ
+1863 RNNSNFAAGRET
-1874 INSNNIE
+1874 NSNSKE
-1881 LAELNPAKGKLHDEL
+1881 LAELSHAKGKLHEEL
-1896 MQDFAWLHQK
+1896 MQDFVWLHQTQQ
-1906 HSGIESLNKVHQDKL
+1906 GLESLNKVHQDKL
-1921 SQDLAGIIKGHSLS
+1921 SQDLVSIIKGYSLS

-1941 AMSDSDRRIIVDN
+1941 AMSDSDRKIIADN

-1959 SSKEWHEELK
+1959 SSKEWQEGLK
-1969 KAELAHKEEVI
+1969 EAELDRKEEVL
-1980 RKTREK
+1980 KEQTVRELVTK
-1986 VIGNVISKNLNQLD
+1986 ENDKHLEAISIELKELDKLGIKYD
-2000 KAKEENTEV
+2000 KAKLAETLKSMSYKERE
-2009 SDFKDNKY
+2009 KY
-2017 TNRDTPDL
+2017 
-2025 KASHEKMGKELE
+2025 G
-2037 PHLAKEAIR
+2037 
-2046 DVQRDSLKYL
+2046 
-2056 LELREARKLSTPREQ
+2056 
-2071 QNENCDKA
+2071 
-2079 INSIRPRVEEDS
+2079 S
-2091 KILIGDYK
+2091 KILGEAAKKHIEPIFNKYADERANTNNFWEFLNVVAIEQEAYIGLRNNHRFA
-2099 VTNQHI
+2099 VRAL
-2105 IDKTLRD
+2105 DKLN
-2112 FDGTMADYVVLKKTI
+2112 GNLK
-2127 GDLQRFGKAEELRDG
+2127 F
-2142 LILFK
+2142 
-2147 DKGIKAFACY
+2147 
-2157 TSTISSNNIRDSI
+2157 STITSDTCKINSNFSTSKAISLLGYAAKNNIVSQEKIMKEI
-2170 NQGLSNIIRGKDP
+2170 NEQG
-2183 ELVGGI
+2183 GGI
-2189 KCINKSEYLIALS
+2189 KSIYHEVKFRCDAHKATAL
-2202 KDEQIMRYIEPRSD
+2202 KATQEQH
-2216 IGKEIQNQQ
+2216 KETEK
-2225 SIQNEKTKD
+2225 QNEIKID
-2234 YDFER
+2234 RDRGMSL

>member
-1 MAFLSAQVSTVKRG
+1 MAHYSVHVSTVKRSL
-15 IGQNSVASAAYNART
+15 GQNAVASATYIARA
-30 KLELTVLDKATG
+30 KLELTVFDKATG
-42 ITGTLVFDY
+42 ITTIAVYDY
-51 SSKGGLVYSKIY
+51 SSKGGLAYSKIY

-82 EQVENRLR
+82 EQAENRC
-90 ARTAHKIMLPLPNE
+90 TAETAGKIMVALPKE
-104 LTIEQNIALLEDCVK
+104 FSEEQNIALAE
-119 ELVKLGMI
+119 ELIRPMI
-127 VDANIH
+127 DGGLVVDVNIH
-133 YDNENNKHAHL
+133 NDRENNPHL
-144 MCSMRE
+144 HGQHSLRE
-150 LVENRYGEIEFASTK
+150 LVENRYGEMEFSRFK
-165 NRDWHHKNFV
+165 NREFRGPKWIKEYREYV
-175 NFVRQMHAEKVNEHY
+175 AETINKHY
-190 AMHGYDKRFCHKSY
+190 KINGLTLAVTHKSY
-204 KDLDIDLIPGV
+204 RDLDIDLIPGV
-215 HEGPARSINNAE
+215 HEGPARSIKNAE
-227 LSELNRRIT
+227 LTELNRRIA

-269 LEKRLYAGIGFTR
+269 LEKRLYAGVDFTR
-282 QTNIESIQNELSA
+282 HMDIESIQKELSA
-295 TFISLYEQLL
+295 TFIRLYEQLL

-358 DHLSFSEKI
+358 DHLSFRERVAEKL
-367 GAKVRDI
+367 RDV
-374 KSNAIDFVNEKTG
+374 KSDLVSVINEKTG
-387 IELEKPKQ
+387 IELEQPKQ
-395 PVVLTAEQR
+395 SVVLTAEQR
-404 KAVINVLNGSDIS
+404 KAIINVLNGSDIS

-495 ELYKDNDPSLTKKH
+495 DLYKDNDPSLTKKH

-527 VSEARMAG
+527 VSEARLGG

-595 DIYWEEGVIKVAENE
+595 DIYWEEGAIKVAENE
-610 SEANSIAVRSF
+610 SEANSMAVRSF

-696 QGEQIVFTRNANSLG
+696 QGEQIVFTRNANRLG
-711 RGGIFNGEVGTIL
+711 GGGIFNGEVGTIL
-724 KISNPNK
+724 KISKPNK

-782 HKVQGATIEDT
+782 HKVQGATIEDN

-813 KKEMTIIVSKEVL
+813 KKEMTVIVSKEVL
-826 YDAFYESLDSTASK
+826 YDAFYEGLDSTASK
-840 ARNRFDLDSPEE
+840 ARNRFDLDSPKEV
-852 ETILKGGLAKMVSK
+852 TILKGGLAKMVSK
-866 RANTSFASD
+866 RTNTSFASD

-882 EEDKHIKHY
+882 EEDKYIKDY

-902 RKITSWQA
+902 RKITSWQS

-950 AENGTLAS
+950 AENGTLAGL
-958 IAKADYEHLSF
+958 AKSDYEHLSF

-1024 EQDVFKQLVQAV
+1024 DQDVFKQLVQAV
-1036 AGGMSGYVRNSYA
+1036 AGGMSGNVRNSYA

-1071 LEDHRQELTDAIEK
+1071 LEDHRQELIDATEK
-1085 EEHYRKIL
+1085 EEHYRQIL

-1101 YRSKEEENAGARSL
+1101 YRSKEGEENAGARSL

-1142 ELKGYGIGK
+1142 ELKGYGIGR

-1175 FNRSGEMVEQ
+1175 FNRSGEMVKQ
-1185 YKAQVQGAGFS
+1185 YKAAMEEASFS

-1208 LRSLLPADIDNG
+1208 LRSLLPADIDNE

-1248 EAVMANQSIK
+1248 EAVMTNQSIK

-1263 VVNADKGANEELLA
+1263 IANVDKGANEELSA

-1284 KELETVAVSN
+1284 KKLETAVSD
-1294 IIIAEEITE
+1294 ILIAEEITE
-1303 QPDLKKEYST
+1303 QLDLEKESST
-1313 KQVLQV
+1313 KQTSQV
-1319 SGTKQKSEPEQVGI
+1319 SKTKQKSEQV
-1333 EVKQGVKAPEVPVEN
+1333 EVAIGAKHVVEAPEVYVEN
-1348 VDITNVEK
+1348 VVITNVNK
-1356 SSGEELSGFNRLKLD
+1356 SSGEEVSGSKRLEEPD
-1371 KGLKHTEHLGIE
+1371 QGLKHTEQISIE
-1383 KNKAAEAQEAKV
+1383 ENKAAAGQETKV
-1395 VAESAEKLKKE
+1395 VVGAEKLKK
-1406 ETEVNNN
+1406 TEANLNPTPAKNN

-1418 QDTAKEA
+1418 PATAREA
-1425 RLDFEDVKRAVNPVL
+1425 RLDFEDVKRAVNPGL
-1440 VEGVFRQYGQVLN
+1440 VEGIFRHYGQLLN
-1453 PDGKMEKK
+1453 PDGKIEKK

-1489 LFALVKEAAGVDT
+1489 IFALVKEAAGVDT
-1502 KGAFEIVAAYAG
+1502 KGAFEIIAAYAG
-1514 ISPKIVDGISS
+1514 IGLKTVDGISS

-1532 ALDKA
+1532 ALKEA
-1537 KTEALQK
+1537 KTGALK

-1554 PENAPAFKPEKDLA
+1554 PEDLPAFKPEKDLA
-1568 HTLKKNN
+1568 QTLKKNN
-1575 WRLAATYEYR
+1575 WRLVATYEYR
-1585 NTDRELLGYVV
+1585 NTDGELLGYVV

-1611 YCHNTKKNIN
+1611 YCHNTKTNID
-1621 RWWLKGFSDNGYKP
+1621 RWWLKGFSDKGYKP

-1644 SLLQRV
+1644 SPLQRV

-1655 EKAADAAAKIFPE
+1655 EKAADAATKIFPE

-1676 GSAVASKANWKA
+1676 GSASASKANWKA

-1701 AAGEKAAKTTIAEIN
+1701 AAGKKAAIAIITEIN
-1716 KVNGFRGAASIVDVQ
+1716 KVNGFRGAASIVDIY
-1731 ALNLPKKWDLADEL
+1731 ALNLLEKWDLADEL
-1745 PTHLTRKDLAVA
+1745 PAHLTRKDLAAA

-1766 ENRLDNELATQVRT
+1766 KNRLDNELAGQVRD
-1780 LVNDKE
+1780 LLSDKE
-1786 FSDYIN
+1786 FGDYIN

-1814 REMLTASTVSFM
+1814 REMLTTSVVSFI
-1826 QENSNTKETLKINEM
+1826 QENHNTKEASEIKEM
-1841 LKAPVKNIPE
+1841 LEKPVKNIPE
-1851 LASNILEIYENS
+1851 LAGNILQVYESS
-1863 RNSSNFDAGRQ
+1863 RNSSNFTFGRE
-1874 INSNNIE
+1874 INFNSKE
-1881 LAELNPAKGKLHDEL
+1881 LAELNPAKSKLHKEL
-1896 MQDFAWLHQK
+1896 MQDFVWLHQK
-1906 HSGIESLNKVHQDKL
+1906 QSGMESLNKVHQDKL
-1921 SQDLAGIIKGHSLS
+1921 SQDLARIINGYNLS
-1935 YKGSEK
+1935 YKGSDK
-1941 AMSDSDRRIIVDN
+1941 TMSDSDRKIIADN

-1959 SSKEWHEELK
+1959 SSKEWQEKLK
-1969 KAELAHKEEVI
+1969 KAELACKEESI
-1980 RKTREK
+1980 YKAQEK
-1986 VIGNVISKNLNQLD
+1986 LTILNR
-2000 KAKEENTEV
+2000 V
-2009 SDFKDNKY
+2009 
-2017 TNRDTPDL
+2017 
-2025 KASHEKMGKELE
+2025 KELALNKQKTDN
-2037 PHLAKEAIR
+2037 PKDALIA
-2046 DVQRDSLKYL
+2046 LK
-2056 LELREARKLSTPREQ
+2056 REQ
-2071 QNENCDKA
+2071 EYLAELHDKLNPNEHSKELMHNIQKA
-2079 INSIRPRVEEDS
+2079 YEVDQSGAIARLYKTAYYANQQKIISPEELTEHFKSNNPVDDIHHNINSICYKYHCDVLNDHCKKLVAGQSVMHQGQQFDCVVEYLEHWKDNVNHDMLP
-2091 KILIGDYK
+2091 I
-2099 VTNQHI
+2099 
-2105 IDKTLRD
+2105 
-2112 FDGTMADYVVLKKTI
+2112 KKMDHVI
-2127 GDLQRFGKAEELRDG
+2127 EQVER
-2142 LILFK
+2142 
-2147 DKGIKAFACY
+2147 
-2157 TSTISSNNIRDSI
+2157 IREQDH
-2170 NQGLSNIIRGKDP
+2170 QFTP
-2183 ELVGGI
+2183 EL
-2189 KCINKSEYLIALS
+2189 
-2202 KDEQIMRYIEPRSD
+2202 
-2216 IGKEIQNQQ
+2216 
-2225 SIQNEKTKD
+2225 
-2234 YDFER
+2234 

>member
-1 MAFLSAQVSTVKRG
+1 MAHYSVHVGTVRRS
-15 IGQNSVASAAYNART
+15 IGQNAVASAAYISRA
-30 KLELTVLDKATG
+30 KLELTVFDKATG
-42 ITGTLVFDY
+42 ITGTLIFDY
-51 SSKGGLVYSKIY
+51 SSKPGLAYSKIY

-82 EQVENRLR
+82 EQAENRC
-90 ARTAHKIMLPLPNE
+90 TAETAGKIMVALPKE
-104 LTIEQNIALLEDCVK
+104 FSEEQNIALAE
-119 ELVKLGMI
+119 ELIRPMI
-127 VDANIH
+127 DGGLVVDVNIH
-133 YDNENNKHAHL
+133 NDRENNPHL
-144 MCSMRE
+144 HGQHSLRE
-150 LVENRYGEIEFASTK
+150 LVENRYGEMEFSRFK
-165 NRDWHHKNFV
+165 NREFKGPKWIKEYREYV
-175 NFVRQMHAEKVNEHY
+175 AETINKHY
-190 AMHGYDKRFCHKSY
+190 KMNGLTQQVTHKSY
-204 KDLDIDLIPGV
+204 RDLDIDLIPGV
-215 HEGPARSINNAE
+215 HEGPARSIKNAE
-227 LSELNRRIT
+227 LSELNRRIA

-259 VFTKEQIAIE
+259 VFTKEKIAIE
-269 LEKRLYAGIGFTR
+269 LEKRLYAGVDFTR
-282 QTNIESIQNELSA
+282 QTDIESIQNELSA
-295 TFISLYEQLL
+295 TFIRLYEQLL

-350 LGVVDSDL
+350 LRVVDSDL

-374 KSNAIDFVNEKTG
+374 KSDAIDFVSEKTG

-422 PGAGKTTAMQEI
+422 PGSGKTTAMREI
-434 VRQYK
+434 VRQYQ
-439 KAGYTVIG
+439 KAGFTVIG
-447 AAPSSSA
+447 VTASSSA
-454 SLELAKATGIKCKN
+454 SLELAKATGIECKN
-468 ASLWRKEWLAAQ
+468 ASLWRKKWLKAQ

-495 ELYKDNDPSLTKKH
+495 DLYKDNDPSLTKKH

-527 VSEARMAG
+527 VTEARMAG

-567 LSQSRRQQNVNH
+567 LNQSRRQQNVNH

-595 DIYWEEGVIKVAENE
+595 DIYWEEGAIKVTDNE
-610 SEANSIAVRSF
+610 SEANSLAVRSF

-627 KARAIE
+627 TARAIE

-643 AITVFENKTR
+643 AISVFENKTR

-661 EELKEAGILKGVEQ
+661 EELKEAGILKGIEQ

-696 QGEQIVFTRNANSLG
+696 QGEQIVFTRNANRLG

-731 EGLSKIDI
+731 DGLSKIDI

-757 VYNNRFT
+757 VYQNRFT

-771 ISIDYGYAITS
+771 ISIDYGYAVTS
-782 HKVQGATIEDT
+782 HKIQGATIEDT

-813 KKEMTIIVSKEVL
+813 KKEMTVIVSKEVL

-866 RANTSFASD
+866 RTNTSFASD

-902 RKITSWQA
+902 RKITSWQS
-910 IEQRKTGNKPQMWEH
+910 IEQRKTGNKPQMWENK
-925 QELWEEFKEA
+925 ELWEEFKEA
-935 RKERAHAAS
+935 RRERAQAAS
-944 LIVSGF
+944 LIVSGY
-950 AENGTLAS
+950 AENGKLA
-958 IAKADYEHLSF
+958 ILAKSDYEHLSF

-1024 EQDVFKQLVQAV
+1024 DQDVFKQLVQAV

-1058 SLAIEEKIEEVRG
+1058 NLAIEEKIEEVRE
-1071 LEDHRQELTDAIEK
+1071 LEDHRQELTDATEK
-1085 EEHYRKIL
+1085 EEHYRQIL

-1101 YRSKEEENAGARSL
+1101 YRSSKGNQVAAGVKSL
-1115 KLYEGLV
+1115 KLYEALIA
-1122 EEHGEEQATK
+1122 EYGEKLATD
-1132 MVVKNPAILG
+1132 MVVKNPTILG

-1151 LFGLTNDRKGAIAL
+1151 LVGLTNDRKGAIAL

-1175 FNRSGEMVEQ
+1175 FNRSGEMVKQ
-1185 YKAQVQGAGFS
+1185 YKAQMEEAGFT

-1208 LRSLLPADIDNG
+1208 LRSLLPADIDNE

-1263 VVNADKGANEELLA
+1263 VVTADKGANEELSA

-1284 KELETVAVSN
+1284 KELETVVSD

-1303 QPDLKKEYST
+1303 QPDLKRGYVT
-1313 KQVLQV
+1313 KDAAEATQ
-1319 SGTKQKSEPEQVGI
+1319 TKQKSKEEQVPI
-1333 EVKQGVKAPEVPVEN
+1333 EANPLIKAPEVQAENIVVVN
-1348 VDITNVEK
+1348 VDK
-1356 SSGEELSGFNRLKLD
+1356 SSSEELSGSNRLEPA
-1371 KGLKHTEHLGIE
+1371 KGLKHTEQLSIE
-1383 KNKAAEAQEAKV
+1383 ENKAEVAQETKGV
-1395 VAESAEKLKKE
+1395 VGVEELKK
-1406 ETEVNNN
+1406 TEANLNPTPAKNN

-1418 QDTAKEA
+1418 QATTKEA
-1425 RLDFEDVKRAVNPVL
+1425 RLDFEDVKRAINPAL
-1440 VEGVFRQYGQVLN
+1440 VEGVFRQYGQLLN

-1468 SLNINLRD
+1468 SLNINLKD

-1489 LFALVKEAAGVDT
+1489 IFALVKEAAGVDT
-1502 KGAFEIVAAYAG
+1502 KGAFEIIAGHAG
-1514 ISPKIVDGISS
+1514 IGPKISAGLSS

-1554 PENAPAFKPEKDLA
+1554 PENAPVFNPEKDLSR
-1568 HTLKKNN
+1568 TLKKNN
-1575 WRLAATYEYR
+1575 WRLAATYEYKNR
-1585 NTDRELLGYVV
+1585 DGELLGYVV
-1596 RVLDEKGKKQTLPVS
+1596 RVLDEQGKKQTLPVS
-1611 YCHNTKKNIN
+1611 YCHNTKTNID

-1644 SLLQRV
+1644 SPMQRV

-1655 EKAADAAAKIFPE
+1655 EKAADVATKIFPE

-1676 GSAVASKANWKA
+1676 GSAAASKANWKA

-1701 AAGEKAAKTTIAEIN
+1701 AAGEKAAKAIITEIN
-1716 KVNGFRGAASIVDVQ
+1716 KVNGFRGAASIVDID
-1731 ALNLPKKWDLADEL
+1731 ALNLPQKWDLANEL
-1745 PTHLTRKDLAVA
+1745 PAHLTRKDLAVA
-1757 ISNAKVPEN
+1757 ISNAKTPEN
-1766 ENRLDNELATQVRT
+1766 ENRLDKELVGQVRAV
-1780 LVNDKE
+1780 LCDKE
-1786 FSDYIN
+1786 FGDYIN
-1792 YGVKRGKIDL
+1792 YGVKTGKIDL
-1802 GHDYLDLKDALY
+1802 GHDYLDLKDAFY
-1814 REMLTASTVSFM
+1814 REMLTVSVVSFM
-1826 QENSNTKETLKINEM
+1826 QENRNTKEALQMNELLKE
-1841 LKAPVKNIPE
+1841 PVKNIPE
-1851 LASNILEIYENS
+1851 LAVNILEIYESS
-1863 RNSSNFDAGRQ
+1863 RNISNASRET
-1874 INSNNIE
+1874 NSNSKE
-1881 LAELNPAKGKLHDEL
+1881 FAELNPAKDKFHEEL
-1896 MQDFAWLHQK
+1896 MKDFVWLIEKQQ
-1906 HSGIESLNKVHQDKL
+1906 GPESLSKIHYDKL
-1921 SQDLAGIIKGHSLS
+1921 SQDLAVIIKGYSLS
-1935 YKGSEK
+1935 YKGSDK
-1941 AMSDSDRRIIVDN
+1941 AMSNSDRKIIANN
-1954 AYKLI
+1954 AYNLI
-1959 SSKEWHEELK
+1959 DSKEWQEELK
-1969 KAELAHKEEVI
+1969 KAELTCKE
-1980 RKTREK
+1980 KTLYKTQEK
-1986 VIGNVISKNLNQLD
+1986 LTILNR
-2000 KAKEENTEV
+2000 V
-2009 SDFKDNKY
+2009 
-2017 TNRDTPDL
+2017 
-2025 KASHEKMGKELE
+2025 KELALNKQKTDN
-2037 PHLAKEAIR
+2037 PKDALIA
-2046 DVQRDSLKYL
+2046 LK
-2056 LELREARKLSTPREQ
+2056 REQ
-2071 QNENCDKA
+2071 EYLAELHNKLNPNEHSKELMHNIQKA
-2079 INSIRPRVEEDS
+2079 YEVDQSGTIAKLYKTSYYANQQGIISPEELTEHFKSNNPVDDIHHNINSICYKYHCDVLNDHCKKLVAGQSVMHQGQQFDCVVEYLEHWKDNVNHDMLP
-2091 KILIGDYK
+2091 I
-2099 VTNQHI
+2099 
-2105 IDKTLRD
+2105 
-2112 FDGTMADYVVLKKTI
+2112 KKMDHVI
-2127 GDLQRFGKAEELRDG
+2127 EQVER
-2142 LILFK
+2142 
-2147 DKGIKAFACY
+2147 
-2157 TSTISSNNIRDSI
+2157 IREQDH
-2170 NQGLSNIIRGKDP
+2170 QFTP
-2183 ELVGGI
+2183 EL
-2189 KCINKSEYLIALS
+2189 
-2202 KDEQIMRYIEPRSD
+2202 
-2216 IGKEIQNQQ
+2216 
-2225 SIQNEKTKD
+2225 
-2234 YDFER
+2234 

>member
-1 MAFLSAQVSTVKRG
+1 MAFLSAQVSTVKRRL
-15 IGQNSVASAAYNART
+15 GQNAVASAAYNART

-51 SSKGGLVYSKIY
+51 SSKPGLAYSKIY
-63 APDHAPEWVYDREK
+63 APDHAPEWVYDRQK

-82 EQVENRLR
+82 EQAENRCD
-90 ARTAHKIMLPLPNE
+90 ANTAHKIMLPLPNE

-150 LVENRYGEIEFASTK
+150 LVENRYGEIEFAPTK
-165 NRDWHHKNFV
+165 NRAWNHKNFV
-175 NFVRQMHAEKVNEHY
+175 NFIRQMHADKVNEHY
-190 AMHGYDKRFCHKSY
+190 VMHGYDKRFCHKSY

-227 LSELNRRIT
+227 LSELNRRIA

-269 LEKRLYAGIGFTR
+269 LEKRLYAGVDFTK
-282 QTNIESIQNELSA
+282 QAHIESIQKELSS
-295 TFISLYEQLL
+295 TFISLYEKIL

-330 ELEERFTEN
+330 ELEERFTES
-339 VKLMHERNNHA
+339 VRLMNNRNNHA
-350 LGVVDSDL
+350 LGIKDSDL
-358 DHLSFSEKI
+358 DHLSFSERVVEKL
-367 GAKVRDI
+367 REI
-374 KSNAIDFVNEKTG
+374 KSDLVSVINEKTG

-395 PVVLTAEQR
+395 PIVLTAEQR

-454 SLELAKATGIKCKN
+454 SLELAKATGIECKN
-468 ASLWRKEWLAAQ
+468 VSLWRKEWLKAQ

-495 ELYKDNDPSLTKKH
+495 DLYKDNDPSLTKKH

-527 VSEARMAG
+527 VSEVRLGG

-561 ICGSEV
+561 MCGSEV
-567 LSQSRRQQNVNH
+567 LNQSRRQQNINH

-586 SQYRIREAL
+586 SQYRVREAL
-595 DIYWEEGVIKVAENE
+595 DIYWKEGVIKVAENE
-610 SEANSIAVRSF
+610 SEANSLAVRSF

-661 EELKEAGILKGVEQ
+661 EELKEAGILKGIEQ

-696 QGEQIVFTRNANSLG
+696 PGEQIVFTRNANRLG

-724 KISNPNK
+724 KISKPN
-731 EGLSKIDI
+731 EDGLCKIDI

-757 VYNNRFT
+757 LYKNKYT

-771 ISIDYGYAITS
+771 ISLDYGYAITS
-782 HKVQGATIEDT
+782 HKIQGATIEDT

-813 KKEMTIIVSKEVL
+813 KKEMTVIVSKEVL

-866 RANTSFASD
+866 RTNTSFASD

-882 EEDKHIKHY
+882 EEDKYIKHY

-902 RKITSWQA
+902 HRITSWQS
-910 IEQRKTGNKPQMWEH
+910 IEQRKTGNKPQMWENK
-925 QELWEEFKEA
+925 ELWEEFKEA
-935 RKERAHAAS
+935 RRERAQAAS

-958 IAKADYEHLSF
+958 LAKSDYEHLSF

-1000 HASQMLKTSEIDK
+1000 HASQMVKASELDK
-1013 VIVNQKATILH
+1013 VIVNQKATVLH
-1024 EQDVFKQLVQAV
+1024 DQDVFKQLVQAV
-1036 AGGMSGYVRNSYA
+1036 AGGMSGNVRNSYA

-1058 SLAIEEKIEEVRG
+1058 SVAIEEKIEEVSG
-1071 LEDHRQELTDAIEK
+1071 LEDYRQELTDATEK
-1085 EEHYRKIL
+1085 EEHYRQIL

-1101 YRSKEEENAGARSL
+1101 YRSSKGNQVSAGVKSL
-1115 KLYEGLV
+1115 KLYEALIA
-1122 EEHGEEQATK
+1122 EYGEASATD
-1132 MVVKNPAILG
+1132 MVVKNPTILG

-1175 FNRSGEMVEQ
+1175 FNRSEEMVEQ
-1185 YKAQVQGAGFS
+1185 YKAAMEEAGFT

-1208 LRSLLPADIDNG
+1208 LRSLLPADIDNE

-1263 VVNADKGANEELLA
+1263 VVTADKGANEELSA

-1284 KELETVAVSN
+1284 KELETAVSD

-1303 QPDLKKEYST
+1303 QPDLKRGYVT
-1313 KQVLQV
+1313 KDAAEATQ
-1319 SGTKQKSEPEQVGI
+1319 TKQKSKEEQVPI
-1333 EVKQGVKAPEVPVEN
+1333 EAKQLAEAPEVQAEN
-1348 VDITNVEK
+1348 IVVTNIDK
-1356 SSGEELSGFNRLKLD
+1356 SSNEELSGSNRLEPD
-1371 KGLKHTEHLGIE
+1371 KGLKHTEQLSIEENKAEAAQETKVVGIE
-1383 KNKAAEAQEAKV
+1383 E
-1395 VAESAEKLKKE
+1395 LKKSE
-1406 ETEVNNN
+1406 ANLNPTPAKNN

-1418 QDTAKEA
+1418 QAPTKEA
-1425 RLDFEDVKRAVNPVL
+1425 RLDFEDVKRAINPAL
-1440 VEGVFRQYGQVLN
+1440 VEGVFRQYGQLLN

-1468 SLNINLRD
+1468 SLNINLKD

-1489 LFALVKEAAGVDT
+1489 IFALVKEAAGVDT
-1502 KGAFEIVAAYAG
+1502 KGAFEIIAGHAG
-1514 ISPKIVDGISS
+1514 IGPKISAGLSS

-1554 PENAPAFKPEKDLA
+1554 PENALAFKPEKDLA
-1568 HTLKKNN
+1568 STLKKNN
-1575 WRLAATYEYR
+1575 WRLGATYEYKNR
-1585 NTDRELLGYVV
+1585 DGELLGYVV
-1596 RVLDEKGKKQTLPVS
+1596 RVLDKEGKKQTLPVS
-1611 YCHNTKKNIN
+1611 YCHNTKANIN
-1621 RWWLKGFSDNGYKP
+1621 RWWLKGFSDKGYKP

-1644 SLLQRV
+1644 SPLQRV

-1655 EKAADAAAKIFPE
+1655 EKAAIAATKIFPE
-1668 HTVISWMG
+1668 YTVISWMG
-1676 GSAVASKANWKA
+1676 GSAAASKANWKA
-1688 VGGREVTVWPDND
+1688 VGGREVTIWPDND
-1701 AAGEKAAKTTIAEIN
+1701 GAGERAAKAIIAEIDR
-1716 KVNGFRGAASIVDVQ
+1716 VNGFRGAVSIVDTH
-1731 ALNLPKKWDLADEL
+1731 ALNLPEKWDLADEL
-1745 PTHLTRKDLAVA
+1745 PAHLTRKDLAVA

-1766 ENRLDNELATQVRT
+1766 ENRLDKELAGQVRAV
-1780 LVNDKE
+1780 LCDKE
-1786 FSDYIN
+1786 FGDYVN
-1792 YGVKRGKIDL
+1792 YGVKRGKLDA
-1802 GHDYLDLKDALY
+1802 GHDYLDLKDTLY
-1814 REMLTASTVSFM
+1814 REMLIASIVSFM
-1826 QENSNTKETLKINEM
+1826 QENRNTKEALEISEM
-1841 LKAPVKNIPE
+1841 LTSPVKNIPE
-1851 LASNILEIYENS
+1851 LAANILQIYESDRNS
-1863 RNSSNFDAGRQ
+1863 RKISNFTFGRETSSN
-1874 INSNNIE
+1874 SKE
-1881 LAELNPAKGKLHDEL
+1881 LAELNPTKGKLHEEL
-1896 MQDFAWLHQK
+1896 IQDFVWLIEKQQ
-1906 HSGIESLNKVHQDKL
+1906 GPESLNKVHYDKL
-1921 SQDLAGIIKGHSLS
+1921 SQDLARIIKGYNLS
-1935 YKGSEK
+1935 YKGSDK
-1941 AMSDSDRRIIVDN
+1941 AMSDSDRKIIADN
-1954 AYKLI
+1954 AYKLT
-1959 SSKEWHEELK
+1959 SSKEWQEELK
-1969 KAELAHKEEVI
+1969 KAELARKEEAIYKAQEKITILNRVKELALNKQ
-1980 RKTREK
+1980 KTDNPKDALIALKREQEYLAGLHNK
-1986 VIGNVISKNLNQLD
+1986 LNLND
-2000 KAKEENTEV
+2000 H
-2009 SDFKDNKY
+2009 S
-2017 TNRDTPDL
+2017 
-2025 KASHEKMGKELE
+2025 KELMQNIQKAYE
-2037 PHLAKEAIR
+2037 VDQSGAIAR
-2046 DVQRDSLKYL
+2046 LYKTAYYANQQKIISPE
-2056 LELREARKLSTPREQ
+2056 ELTEHFKSNNPVDDIHH
-2071 QNENCDKA
+2071 N
-2079 INSIRPRVEEDS
+2079 INSICYKHHCD
-2091 KILIGDYK
+2091 ILNDHCKKLVAGQS
-2099 VTNQHI
+2099 VMHQGQQ
-2105 IDKTLRD
+2105 
-2112 FDGTMADYVVLKKTI
+2112 FDCVV
-2127 GDLQRFGKAEELRDG
+2127 
-2142 LILFK
+2142 
-2147 DKGIKAFACY
+2147 
-2157 TSTISSNNIRDSI
+2157 
-2170 NQGLSNIIRGKDP
+2170 
-2183 ELVGGI
+2183 
-2189 KCINKSEYLIALS
+2189 EYLEHW
-2202 KDEQIMRYIEPRSD
+2202 KDNVNHDMLPIKKMDQVIEQV
-2216 IGKEIQNQQ
+2216 
-2225 SIQNEKTKD
+2225 
-2234 YDFER
+2234 ERIREQDHHLEL

>member
-1 MAFLSAQVSTVKRG
+1 MTFLSAQVSTVKRRL
-15 IGQNSVASAAYNART
+15 GQNAVASAAYNART

-42 ITGTLVFDY
+42 ITSTLIFDY
-51 SSKGGLVYSKIY
+51 SSKPGLAYSKIY
-63 APDHAPEWVYDREK
+63 APDHAPEWVYDRQK

-82 EQVENRLR
+82 EQAENRCD
-90 ARTAHKIMLPLPNE
+90 ANTAHKIMLPLPNE

-144 MCSMRE
+144 MGSTRE
-150 LVENRYGEIEFASTK
+150 LVENRYGEIEFAATK
-165 NRDWHHKNFV
+165 NRAWNHKNFV
-175 NFVRQMHAEKVNEHY
+175 NFVRQMHADKVNEHY
-190 AMHGYDKRFCHKSY
+190 AMHGYDKRFCPKSY
-204 KDLDIDLIPGV
+204 KDLGIDLIPGV

-227 LSELNRRIT
+227 LSELNLRIAA
-236 LENAEKIKA
+236 ENAEKIKEK
-245 RPSIILDVLAVNNP
+245 PSIILDVLTVNSP

-269 LEKRLYAGIGFTR
+269 LEKRLYAGVDFTR
-282 QTNIESIQNELSA
+282 QTDIESIQNELSA
-295 TFISLYEQLL
+295 TFTSLYEQLL

-313 TEVDLKGRTL
+313 TEADLKGRTL

-330 ELEERFTEN
+330 ELEERFIETVRTLN
-339 VKLMHERNNHA
+339 NRNNHA
-350 LGVVDSDL
+350 LGIKDSDL
-358 DHLSFSEKI
+358 DHLSFRERVEEKLRE
-367 GAKVRDI
+367 V
-374 KSNAIDFVNEKTG
+374 KSDLVSVINEKTG

-404 KAVINVLNGSDIS
+404 KVVINVLNGSDIS

-454 SLELAKATGIKCKN
+454 SLELAKATGIECKN
-468 ASLWRKEWLAAQ
+468 ASLWRKEWLTAQ

-495 ELYKDNDPSLTKKH
+495 DLYKDTGPSLTKKH

-527 VSEARMAG
+527 VSEARLGG

-610 SEANSIAVRSF
+610 SEANSMAVRSF

-633 RDDLVSIRSK
+633 RDDLISIRSK

-661 EELKEAGILKGVEQ
+661 EELKEAGILKGIEQ

-696 QGEQIVFTRNANSLG
+696 PGEQIVFTRNANRLG

-724 KISNPNK
+724 KISKPN
-731 EGLSKIDI
+731 EDGLSKIDI

-757 VYNNRFT
+757 LYKNKYT

-771 ISIDYGYAITS
+771 IAIDYGYAITS

-813 KKEMTIIVSKEVL
+813 KKEMTVIVSKEVL

-866 RANTSFASD
+866 RSNTSFASD

-910 IEQRKTGNKPQMWEH
+910 IEQRKTGYKPQMWENK
-925 QELWEEFKEA
+925 ELWEEFKEA

-950 AENGTLAS
+950 AENGKLAGL
-958 IAKADYEHLSF
+958 AKSDYEHLSF
-969 EEFHT
+969 EEFNT

-1000 HASQMLKTSEIDK
+1000 HASQMVKASELDK
-1013 VIVNQKATILH
+1013 VIVNQKATVLH
-1024 EQDVFKQLVQAV
+1024 DQDVFKQLVQAV
-1036 AGGMSGYVRNSYA
+1036 AGGISGDVRSNYA

-1058 SLAIEEKIEEVRG
+1058 SLAIEEKIEEVHG
-1071 LEDHRQELTDAIEK
+1071 LEDHRQELNDAIRK
-1085 EEHYRKIL
+1085 EEHYRQIL

-1101 YRSKEEENAGARSL
+1101 YRSSKGNQVAAGIKSL
-1115 KLYEGLV
+1115 KLYEALIA
-1122 EEHGEEQATK
+1122 EYGEEKATD
-1132 MVVKNPAILG
+1132 MVVKNPTILG
-1142 ELKGYGIGK
+1142 NLKGYGIGK

-1165 CKNLERYLNG
+1165 CKNLEKYLNG
-1175 FNRSGEMVEQ
+1175 FNRSGEMVKQ
-1185 YKAQVQGAGFS
+1185 YKAQMEEAGFT

-1208 LRSLLPADIDNG
+1208 LRSLLPADIDNE

-1263 VVNADKGANEELLA
+1263 VANADKGAKEELSA
-1277 PSKLEEN
+1277 PSKLEKN
-1284 KELETVAVSN
+1284 KELETVVSD

-1303 QPDLKKEYST
+1303 KPELIKEYST
-1313 KQVLQV
+1313 KQASQV
-1319 SGTKQKSEPEQVGI
+1319 SRTKQKSEQVQVPIG
-1333 EVKQGVKAPEVPVEN
+1333 VTQGVEEPEVQVEN
-1348 VDITNVEK
+1348 VVITNADK
-1356 SSGEELSGFNRLKLD
+1356 SSSEGLSGSNRLEQD
-1371 KGLKHTEHLGIE
+1371 QGLKHIE
-1383 KNKAAEAQEAKV
+1383 QARIGKNKAEVVQETKGVVGAEE
-1395 VAESAEKLKKE
+1395 LKK
-1406 ETEVNNN
+1406 TEANLNPTPVKNN

-1418 QDTAKEA
+1418 QATTKEA
-1425 RLDFEDVKRAVNPVL
+1425 RLDFEDVKRAVNPLL
-1440 VEGVFRQYGQVLN
+1440 VESIFRQYGQLLN

-1461 GNQLFCG
+1461 GHQLFCG
-1468 SLNINLRD
+1468 SLNINLKD

-1489 LFALVKEAAGVDT
+1489 IFALVKEAAGVDT
-1502 KGAFEIVAAYAG
+1502 KGAFEIIAGHAG
-1514 ISPKIVDGISS
+1514 IGPKISAGLSS

-1554 PENAPAFKPEKDLA
+1554 PENALAFKPEKDLA
-1568 HTLKKNN
+1568 STLKKNN
-1575 WRLAATYEYR
+1575 WRLGATYEYKNR
-1585 NTDRELLGYVV
+1585 DGELLGYVV
-1596 RVLDEKGKKQTLPVS
+1596 RVLDKEGKKQTLPVS
-1611 YCHNTKKNIN
+1611 YCHNTKANIN
-1621 RWWLKGFSDNGYKP
+1621 RWWLKGFSDKGYKP

-1644 SLLQRV
+1644 SPLQRI

-1655 EKAADAAAKIFPE
+1655 EKAADVATKIFPE

-1676 GSAVASKANWKA
+1676 GSAAASKANWKELA
-1688 VGGREVTVWPDND
+1688 GREVTVWPDND
-1701 AAGEKAAKTTIAEIN
+1701 AAGEKAAKTIITEIN
-1716 KVNGFRGAASIVDVQ
+1716 KVNGFRGAASIVDIH
-1731 ALNLPKKWDLADEL
+1731 ALNLPEKWDLADEL
-1745 PTHLTRKDLAVA
+1745 PAHLTRKDLAAA
-1757 ISNAKVPEN
+1757 ISNAKISEN

-1780 LVNDKE
+1780 LVSDKE
-1786 FSDYIN
+1786 FGDYVN

-1802 GHDYLDLKDALY
+1802 GHDYLDLKNVLY
-1814 REMLTASTVSFM
+1814 REIITVSVASFM
-1826 QENSNTKETLKINEM
+1826 QENRNTKEALEIKEM
-1841 LKAPVKNIPE
+1841 LEKPVKNIPE
-1851 LASNILEIYENS
+1851 LAANILQIYESDRNS
-1863 RNSSNFDAGRQ
+1863 RNISNFAASRQ
-1874 INSNNIE
+1874 TDPNNRE
-1881 LAELNPAKGKLHDEL
+1881 PAELNPAKAKLYEEL
-1896 MQDFAWLHQK
+1896 MQDFVWLIEKQQ
-1906 HSGIESLNKVHQDKL
+1906 GPESLNKVHYDKL
-1921 SQDLAGIIKGHSLS
+1921 SQDLAAVIKGYNLS
-1935 YKGSEK
+1935 YKGSDK
-1941 AMSDSDRRIIVDN
+1941 AMSDSDRKIIADN
-1954 AYKLI
+1954 AYKLT
-1959 SSKEWHEELK
+1959 SSKEWQEGLEKIELGLKKEVIYKTQEKLTILNRVKELALNKQKTDNPKDALIALKREQEYLAELHDKLNPNEHSKELMHNIKKAYEVDQSGAIAKLYKTAYYANQQKIISPEEL
-1969 KAELAHKEEVI
+1969 
-1980 RKTREK
+1980 
-1986 VIGNVISKNLNQLD
+1986 
-2000 KAKEENTEV
+2000 TEH
-2009 SDFKDNKY
+2009 FKSNNPVDDIHHN
-2017 TNRDTPDL
+2017 
-2025 KASHEKMGKELE
+2025 
-2037 PHLAKEAIR
+2037 
-2046 DVQRDSLKYL
+2046 
-2056 LELREARKLSTPREQ
+2056 
-2071 QNENCDKA
+2071 
-2079 INSIRPRVEEDS
+2079 INSICYKYHCD
-2091 KILIGDYK
+2091 ILNDHCKKLVAGQS
-2099 VTNQHI
+2099 VMHQGQQ
-2105 IDKTLRD
+2105 
-2112 FDGTMADYVVLKKTI
+2112 FDCVV
-2127 GDLQRFGKAEELRDG
+2127 
-2142 LILFK
+2142 
-2147 DKGIKAFACY
+2147 
-2157 TSTISSNNIRDSI
+2157 
-2170 NQGLSNIIRGKDP
+2170 
-2183 ELVGGI
+2183 
-2189 KCINKSEYLIALS
+2189 EYLEHW
-2202 KDEQIMRYIEPRSD
+2202 KDNVNHDLLPIKKMDQVIEQV
-2216 IGKEIQNQQ
+2216 
-2225 SIQNEKTKD
+2225 
-2234 YDFER
+2234 ERIREQDHHLEL

>member
-1 MAFLSAQVSTVKRG
+1 MAHYSVHVGTVRRS
-15 IGQNSVASAAYNART
+15 IGQNAVASAAYIARA
-30 KLELTVLDKATG
+30 KLELTVFDKVTG
-42 ITGTLVFDY
+42 ITNTLIFDY
-51 SSKGGLVYSKIY
+51 SSKPGLAYSKIY

-82 EQVENRLR
+82 EQAENRC
-90 ARTAHKIMLPLPNE
+90 TAETAGKIMVALPKE
-104 LTIEQNIALLEDCVK
+104 FSEEQNIALAE
-119 ELVKLGMI
+119 ELIRPMI
-127 VDANIH
+127 DGGLVVDVNIH
-133 YDNENNKHAHL
+133 NDRENNPHL
-144 MCSMRE
+144 HGQHSLRE
-150 LVENRYGEIEFASTK
+150 LVENRYGEMEFSRFK
-165 NRDWHHKNFV
+165 NREFRGPKWIKEYREYV
-175 NFVRQMHAEKVNEHY
+175 AETINKHY
-190 AMHGYDKRFCHKSY
+190 KMNGLTLAVTHKSY
-204 KDLDIDLIPGV
+204 RDLDIDLIPGV
-215 HEGPARSINNAE
+215 HEGPARSIKNAE
-227 LSELNRRIT
+227 LSELNRRIA

-269 LEKRLYAGIGFTR
+269 LEKRLYAGVDFTR
-282 QTNIESIQNELSA
+282 QTDIESIQNELSA
-295 TFISLYEQLL
+295 TFIRLYEQLL

-374 KSNAIDFVNEKTG
+374 KSDAIDFVNEKTG

-454 SLELAKATGIKCKN
+454 SLELAKATGIICKN
-468 ASLWRKEWLAAQ
+468 ASLWRKEWLTAQ

-495 ELYKDNDPSLTKKH
+495 DLYKGNGPSLTKKH

-527 VSEARMAG
+527 VSEARLGG

-610 SEANSIAVRSF
+610 SEANSMAVRSF

-661 EELKEAGILKGVEQ
+661 EELKEAGILKGIEQ

-684 DGKKEKYYLNLC
+684 EGKKEKYYLNLC
-696 QGEQIVFTRNANSLG
+696 QGEQIVFTRNANRLG

-724 KISNPNK
+724 KISKPNK
-731 EGLSKIDI
+731 DGLSKIDI

-757 VYNNRFT
+757 LYQNRFT

-771 ISIDYGYAITS
+771 ISIDYGYAVTS
-782 HKVQGATIEDT
+782 HKIQGATIEDT

-813 KKEMTIIVSKEVL
+813 KKEMTVIVSKEVL

-866 RANTSFASD
+866 RTNTSFASD

-902 RKITSWQA
+902 RRITSWQS
-910 IEQRKTGNKPQMWEH
+910 IEQRKTGYKPQMWEH
-925 QELWEEFKEA
+925 KELWEEFKEA
-935 RKERAHAAS
+935 RRERAQAAS
-944 LIVSGF
+944 LIVSGY

-958 IAKADYEHLSF
+958 LAKSDYEHLSF

-1024 EQDVFKQLVQAV
+1024 DQDVFKQLVQAV
-1036 AGGMSGYVRNSYA
+1036 AGGMSGNVRNSNA

-1058 SLAIEEKIEEVRG
+1058 SLAIEEKTAAIHE
-1071 LEDHRQELTDAIEK
+1071 LEDYRQELTDATEK
-1085 EEHYRKIL
+1085 EEHYRQIL

-1101 YRSKEEENAGARSL
+1101 YSSSKGNQVAAGIKSL
-1115 KLYEGLV
+1115 KLYEALIA
-1122 EEHGEEQATK
+1122 EYGEESATD
-1132 MVVKNPAILG
+1132 MVVKNPTILG

-1151 LFGLTNDRKGAIAL
+1151 LLGLTNDRKGAIAL

-1175 FNRSGEMVEQ
+1175 FNRSGEMVKQ
-1185 YKAQVQGAGFS
+1185 YKAAMEEASFS

-1208 LRSLLPADIDNG
+1208 LRSLLPADIDNE

-1235 NIDWRDLQKSELF
+1235 NIDWQDLQKSELF
-1248 EAVMANQSIK
+1248 EAVMANQYIK
-1258 KESSI
+1258 KENSI
-1263 VVNADKGANEELLA
+1263 IANADKRGREELSVPNKRA
-1277 PSKLEEN
+1277 EGN
-1284 KELETVAVSN
+1284 KELKAAEIDV
-1294 IIIAEEITE
+1294 IIAEERTE
-1303 QPDLKKEYST
+1303 EPALKIEYVT
-1313 KQVLQV
+1313 KQVAQA
-1319 SGTKQKSEPEQVGI
+1319 SETKQQSEQV
-1333 EVKQGVKAPEVPVEN
+1333 QVEN
-1348 VDITNVEK
+1348 VVVTNVNK
-1356 SSGEELSGFNRLKLD
+1356 SSSEELSSSNRLEPD
-1371 KGLKHTEHLGIE
+1371 KGLKHTEQLSIE
-1383 KNKAAEAQEAKV
+1383 ENKVAVEQEYKTPTTKEKSQNPEADINLPTAGKNKRV
-1395 VAESAEKLKKE
+1395 
-1406 ETEVNNN
+1406 
-1413 KPNKK
+1413 KK
-1418 QDTAKEA
+1418 QVKAKEA
-1425 RLDFEDVKRAVNPVL
+1425 RLDFEDVKRAVNPAL
-1440 VEGVFRQYGQVLN
+1440 VEGIFRHYGQLLN
-1453 PDGKMEKK
+1453 PDGKIEKK

-1489 LFALVKEAAGVDT
+1489 IFALVKEAAGVDT
-1502 KGAFEIVAAYAG
+1502 KGAFEIIAGHAG
-1514 ISPKIVDGISS
+1514 IGPKASTGLSS

-1532 ALDKA
+1532 ALEKA
-1537 KTEALQK
+1537 KTQALQR
-1544 EETWRVLDKI
+1544 EETWRVWDKV
-1554 PENAPAFKPEKDLA
+1554 PDDLPAFKAEKDLSR
-1568 HTLKKNN
+1568 TLKKNN
-1575 WRLAATYEYR
+1575 WCLGATYEYR
-1585 NTDRELLGYVV
+1585 NTDGELLGYVV
-1596 RVLDEKGKKQTLPVS
+1596 RVLDDKGEKHTLPVS
-1611 YCHNTKKNIN
+1611 YCHNTKANIN

-1635 IYGAEKLGQ
+1635 IYSAEKLGQ
-1644 SLLQRV
+1644 SPLQKV

-1668 HTVISWMG
+1668 YTVISWMG
-1676 GSAVASKANWKA
+1676 GSAAASKANWKA
-1688 VGGREVTVWPDND
+1688 VGGREVTIWPDND
-1701 AAGEKAAKTTIAEIN
+1701 AAGEKAAKAIIAEID
-1716 KVNGFRGAASIVDVQ
+1716 KVNGFRGAVSIVDIH
-1731 ALNLPKKWDLADEL
+1731 ALNLPEKWDLADEL
-1745 PTHLTRKDLAVA
+1745 PPHLTRKDLAA
-1757 ISNAKVPEN
+1757 AMSNAKAPEN
-1766 ENRLDNELATQVRT
+1766 ENRLDKELANQIRAV
-1780 LVNDKE
+1780 LCDKE
-1786 FSDYIN
+1786 FGDYVN
-1792 YGVKRGKIDL
+1792 YGVKREKIDS
-1802 GHDYLDLKDALY
+1802 GHDYLDLKDTLY
-1814 REMLTASTVSFM
+1814 REMLTVSVVSFM
-1826 QENSNTKETLKINEM
+1826 QENRNTKEALEMNEM
-1841 LKAPVKNIPE
+1841 LTSPVKNIPE
-1851 LASNILEIYENS
+1851 LAANILQIYESSRNS
-1863 RNSSNFDAGRQ
+1863 RNISNFTFGRE
-1874 INSNNIE
+1874 INSNSKE
-1881 LAELNPAKGKLHDEL
+1881 LAELNPAKSKLHEEL
-1896 MQDFAWLHQK
+1896 MQDFVWLIEKQQ
-1906 HSGIESLNKVHQDKL
+1906 GPESLNKVHYDKL
-1921 SQDLAGIIKGHSLS
+1921 SEDLARIIKGYNLS
-1935 YKGSEK
+1935 YKGSDK
-1941 AMSDSDRRIIVDN
+1941 AMSDSDRRIIADN
-1954 AYKLI
+1954 AYNLI
-1959 SSKEWHEELK
+1959 SSKEWQEELK
-1969 KAELAHKEEVI
+1969 KAEFACKEETI
-1980 RKTREK
+1980 YKAQEK
-1986 VIGNVISKNLNQLD
+1986 LTILNR
-2000 KAKEENTEV
+2000 V
-2009 SDFKDNKY
+2009 
-2017 TNRDTPDL
+2017 
-2025 KASHEKMGKELE
+2025 KELA
-2037 PHLAKEAIR
+2037 LNK
-2046 DVQRDSLKYL
+2046 Q
-2056 LELREARKLSTPREQ
+2056 
-2071 QNENCDKA
+2071 
-2079 INSIRPRVEEDS
+2079 
-2091 KILIGDYK
+2091 
-2099 VTNQHI
+2099 
-2105 IDKTLRD
+2105 KTD
-2112 FDGTMADYVVLKKTI
+2112 NP
-2127 GDLQRFGKAEELRDG
+2127 
-2142 LILFK
+2142 K
-2147 DKGIKAFACY
+2147 DA
-2157 TSTISSNNIRDSI
+2157 
-2170 NQGLSNIIRGKDP
+2170 
-2183 ELVGGI
+2183 
-2189 KCINKSEYLIALS
+2189 LIALKREQEYLAELHNKLNPNEHS
-2202 KDEQIMRYIEPRSD
+2202 KELMHN
-2216 IGKEIQNQQ
+2216 IQKAYEVDQSGAIARLYKTAYYANQQ
-2225 SIQNEKTKD
+2225 KIISPEELTEHFKSNNPVDDIHHNINRICYKHHCDILNDHCKKLVAGQSVMHQGQQFDCVVEYLEHWKD
-2234 YDFER
+2234 NLNHDMLPIKKMDQVIEQVERIREQDHHLEL

>member
-1 MAFLSAQVSTVKRG
+1 MTFLSAQVSTVKRRL
-15 IGQNSVASAAYNART
+15 GQNAVASAAYNART

-42 ITGTLVFDY
+42 ITSTLVFDY
-51 SSKGGLVYSKIY
+51 SSKPGLAYSKIY
-63 APDHAPEWVYDREK
+63 APDHAPDWVYDRQK

-150 LVENRYGEIEFASTK
+150 LVENRYGEIEFAATK

-204 KDLDIDLIPGV
+204 KDLGIDLIPGV

-227 LSELNRRIT
+227 LSELNRRIA

-269 LEKRLYAGIGFTR
+269 LEKRLYAGVDFTR
-282 QTNIESIQNELSA
+282 QAHIESIQNELSA

-313 TEVDLKGRTL
+313 VEVDLKGRTL

-350 LGVVDSDL
+350 LRVVDSDL

-374 KSNAIDFVNEKTG
+374 KSDAIDFVSEKTG

-434 VRQYK
+434 VRQYN

-447 AAPSSSA
+447 ATPSSSA
-454 SLELAKATGIKCKN
+454 SLELAKATGIECKN
-468 ASLWRKEWLAAQ
+468 ASLWRKEWLKAQ

-495 ELYKDNDPSLTKKH
+495 DLYKDNDPSLTKKH

-527 VSEARMAG
+527 VSEARLGG

-567 LSQSRRQQNVNH
+567 LNQSRRQQNVNH

-595 DIYWEEGVIKVAENE
+595 EIYWEEGAIKVTDNE
-610 SEANSIAVRSF
+610 SEANSLAVRSF

-627 KARAIE
+627 TARAIE

-643 AITVFENKTR
+643 AISVFENKTR

-661 EELKEAGILKGVEQ
+661 EELKEAGILKGIEQ

-696 QGEQIVFTRNANSLG
+696 QGEQIVFTRNANRLG

-731 EGLSKIDI
+731 DGLSKIDI

-757 VYNNRFT
+757 VYQNRFT

-771 ISIDYGYAITS
+771 ISIDYGYAVTS
-782 HKVQGATIEDT
+782 HKIQGATIEDT

-813 KKEMTIIVSKEVL
+813 KKEMTVIVSKEVL

-852 ETILKGGLAKMVSK
+852 ETILKGGLGKMVSK
-866 RANTSFASD
+866 RTNTSFASD

-902 RKITSWQA
+902 RKITSWQS

-925 QELWEEFKEA
+925 RELWEEFKET

-950 AENGTLAS
+950 AENGKLA
-958 IAKADYEHLSF
+958 ILAKADYEHLSF

-974 NCKIASYAK
+974 NCKIVSYAK

-1036 AGGMSGYVRNSYA
+1036 AGGISGDVRSNYA

-1058 SLAIEEKIEEVRG
+1058 SLAIEEKIEEVHG
-1071 LEDHRQELTDAIEK
+1071 LEDHRQELNDATEK
-1085 EEHYRKIL
+1085 EEHYRQIL

-1101 YRSKEEENAGARSL
+1101 YRSSKGNQVAAGIKSL
-1115 KLYEGLV
+1115 KLYEALIV
-1122 EEHGEEQATK
+1122 EYGEEKATD
-1132 MVVKNPAILG
+1132 MVVKNPTILG

-1151 LFGLTNDRKGAIAL
+1151 LLGLTNDRKGAIAL

-1175 FNRSGEMVEQ
+1175 FNRSEEMVKQ
-1185 YKAQVQGAGFS
+1185 YKAAMEEASFS

-1208 LRSLLPADIDNG
+1208 LRSLLPADIDNE

-1235 NIDWRDLQKSELF
+1235 NIDWQDLQKSELF

-1258 KESSI
+1258 KENSI
-1263 VVNADKGANEELLA
+1263 IANADKSSREELSVPNKRA
-1277 PSKLEEN
+1277 EGN
-1284 KELETVAVSN
+1284 KELEAAGIDV
-1294 IIIAEEITE
+1294 IIVEEKTE
-1303 QPDLKKEYST
+1303 EPALKKEYVT
-1313 KQVLQV
+1313 KQVAQA
-1319 SGTKQKSEPEQVGI
+1319 SETKQKSEEVQVPI
-1333 EVKQGVKAPEVPVEN
+1333 EAKQLAEAPEVQAEN
-1348 VDITNVEK
+1348 IVVTNIDK
-1356 SSGEELSGFNRLKLD
+1356 SSNEELSGSNRLEPD
-1371 KGLKHTEHLGIE
+1371 KGLKHTEQLSIEENKAEAAQETKVVGIE
-1383 KNKAAEAQEAKV
+1383 E
-1395 VAESAEKLKKE
+1395 LKKSE
-1406 ETEVNNN
+1406 ANLNPTPAKNN

-1418 QDTAKEA
+1418 QAPTKEA
-1425 RLDFEDVKRAVNPVL
+1425 RLDFEDVKRAINPAL
-1440 VEGVFRQYGQVLN
+1440 VEGIFRQYGQLLN

-1468 SLNINLRD
+1468 SLNINLKD

-1489 LFALVKEAAGVDT
+1489 IFALVKEATGVDT
-1502 KGAFEIVAAYAG
+1502 KGAFEIIAGHAG
-1514 ISPKIVDGISS
+1514 IGPKTLTGLSS
-1525 FKNPDLT
+1525 FKNPDLI

-1554 PENAPAFKPEKDLA
+1554 PENVPVFKPEKDLA
-1568 HTLKKNN
+1568 STLKKNN
-1575 WRLAATYEYR
+1575 WRLGATYEYKNR
-1585 NTDRELLGYVV
+1585 DGELLGYVV
-1596 RVLDEKGKKQTLPVS
+1596 RVLDEEGKKHTLPVS
-1611 YCHNTKKNIN
+1611 YCHNAKANIHK
-1621 RWWLKGFSDNGYKP
+1621 WWLKGFSDQGYKP

-1644 SLLQRV
+1644 SPLQSV

-1655 EKAADAAAKIFPE
+1655 EKAAIAATKIFPE
-1668 HTVISWMG
+1668 YTVISWMG
-1676 GSAVASKANWKA
+1676 GSAAASKANWKA

-1701 AAGEKAAKTTIAEIN
+1701 AAGKKAAIAIITEIN
-1716 KVNGFRGAASIVDVQ
+1716 KVNGFRGAASIVDTH
-1731 ALNLPKKWDLADEL
+1731 ALNLPQKWDLADEL
-1745 PTHLTRKDLAVA
+1745 PAHLTRKDLAAA
-1757 ISNAKVPEN
+1757 ISNAKIPEN
-1766 ENRLDNELATQVRT
+1766 ENRLDNELAGQVRAV
-1780 LVNDKE
+1780 LCDKE
-1786 FSDYIN
+1786 FGDYVN
-1792 YGVKRGKIDL
+1792 YGVKRGKIDP
-1802 GHDYLDLKDALY
+1802 GHDYLDLNDALY
-1814 REMLTASTVSFM
+1814 REMLTASVVSFM
-1826 QENSNTKETLKINEM
+1826 QENHNTKEALKMNEL
-1841 LKAPVKNIPE
+1841 LKEPVRNIPE
-1851 LASNILEIYENS
+1851 LAVNILEIYKSSRNS
-1863 RNSSNFDAGRQ
+1863 RNNSNFAASRQ
-1874 INSNNIE
+1874 TNSNSKE
-1881 LAELNPAKGKLHDEL
+1881 LAELNPAKAKLYEEL
-1896 MQDFAWLHQK
+1896 MQDFVWLIEKQQ
-1906 HSGIESLNKVHQDKL
+1906 GPESLNKVHQDKL
-1921 SQDLAGIIKGHSLS
+1921 SQDLEVIIKGYNLS
-1935 YKGSEK
+1935 YKGSDK
-1941 AMSDSDRRIIVDN
+1941 AMSDSDRKIIADN
-1954 AYKLI
+1954 AYNLI
-1959 SSKEWHEELK
+1959 DSKEWQEELK
-1969 KAELAHKEEVI
+1969 KIELACKEETI
-1980 RKTREK
+1980 YKAQEK
-1986 VIGNVISKNLNQLD
+1986 LTILNC
-2000 KAKEENTEV
+2000 V
-2009 SDFKDNKY
+2009 
-2017 TNRDTPDL
+2017 
-2025 KASHEKMGKELE
+2025 KELA
-2037 PHLAKEAIR
+2037 LNK
-2046 DVQRDSLKYL
+2046 Q
-2056 LELREARKLSTPREQ
+2056 
-2071 QNENCDKA
+2071 
-2079 INSIRPRVEEDS
+2079 
-2091 KILIGDYK
+2091 
-2099 VTNQHI
+2099 
-2105 IDKTLRD
+2105 KTD
-2112 FDGTMADYVVLKKTI
+2112 NP
-2127 GDLQRFGKAEELRDG
+2127 
-2142 LILFK
+2142 K
-2147 DKGIKAFACY
+2147 DA
-2157 TSTISSNNIRDSI
+2157 
-2170 NQGLSNIIRGKDP
+2170 
-2183 ELVGGI
+2183 
-2189 KCINKSEYLIALS
+2189 LIALKREQEYLADLYDKLHPNEHS
-2202 KDEQIMRYIEPRSD
+2202 KELIHN
-2216 IGKEIQNQQ
+2216 IQKAYEVDQSGAIAKLYKTAYYANQQ
-2225 SIQNEKTKD
+2225 KIISPEELTEHFKSNNPVDDIHHNINRICYKHNCDILNDHCRKLVAGQSVMHQGQQFDCVVEYLEHWKYNVNHDMLPIKKMDQVIEQV
-2234 YDFER
+2234 ERIREQDHQFTPEL